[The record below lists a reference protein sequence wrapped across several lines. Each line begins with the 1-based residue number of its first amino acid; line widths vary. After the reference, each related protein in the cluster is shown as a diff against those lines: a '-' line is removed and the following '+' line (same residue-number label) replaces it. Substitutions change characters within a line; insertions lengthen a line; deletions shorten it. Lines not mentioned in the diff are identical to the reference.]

1 MLYLLNEDVRTVRW
15 NGESLHEA
23 TSAIVKETMNGDFT
37 LTVKYPI
44 SDSGIYQ
51 LIQEDMLIK
60 APTPVLGAQLFRIK
74 KPVEH
79 NDHLEI
85 TAYHISDDVMQRSI
99 TQMSVTSQSCGMAL
113 SRMVQNTKTA
123 LGDFSFNSDIQDRR
137 TFNTTETETLY
148 SVLLDGKHSIVG
160 TWEGELVRDNFAM
173 TVKKSRGENRGVV
186 ITTHKNLKDY
196 QRTKNS
202 QNVVTR
208 IHARS
213 TFKPE
218 GAEKETTIRVT
229 VDSPLINSYPY
240 INEKEYENNNAK
252 SVEELQKWAQAKF
265 SNEGID
271 KISDAIK
278 IEAYEL
284 DGQVVHMGDT
294 VNLKSWKH
302 NVDVFKKAIAYEF
315 DALKEE
321 YISLILDDKAGAGG
335 SRTSG
340 GLSSAADAILGVTE
354 SAQEVALEKALQ
366 NADLDFDHKAGLLR
380 QEISDGIELAKAKAE
395 EVKQE
400 LSDTIN
406 QRFNSFDNGPL
417 KEAKRRAEEALRNA
431 GASSLLAQE
440 AKRIGLD
447 SVARLEEFKSQ
458 TTSAQTALSGDLD
471 ALKRTI
477 VNDIRP
483 KQAQVEAEI
492 AKQVE
497 ALVQTKKELA
507 GASTLLAQE
516 AKRIELDSVAR
527 LEAFKSQ
534 TTSAQTALSGD
545 LDVLKRTIANDI
557 RPKQAQAEAEIA
569 KQVEALSRT
578 KNELSG
584 ASTLLAQE
592 AKRIELDS
600 VARLE
605 AFKSQTTSAQTA
617 LSGDLDALKRTI
629 ANDIRP
635 KQAQAEAEIAKQ
647 VEALSRTKNELAGV
661 KSAQATYEETTTRRL
676 SELTNLANG
685 KASKSELTQTAEELA
700 SRIASVQAGS
710 SRNYFRNSRS
720 RTFTT
725 GGQAVYDYRTFIVP
739 DFWKNSDRFKRDYVR
754 ISFDVTFPVALV
766 NDMPAMVH
774 FSAHPW
780 YAYRNLIFK
789 GGTVE
794 RQHFE
799 FTIDLS
805 SSSET
810 YQTNNVFIRFG
821 TNYGFPAGLQVVI
834 ENAMLS
840 VGNYFPAY
848 QPAYEDQEDRVS
860 VVESNFKQRADSL
873 DAGVSRLTEGFRTK
887 ADISALNVT
896 AENIR
901 QSVKSLETD
910 TQNKLNQKLSQA
922 EFEVRA
928 GSIRQEILNATKD
941 KANKSELT
949 QTAEELSSK
958 IASVQAS
965 GRNLFLNSLFKQDIS
980 KTGIWTTSTYTA
992 TIDSESKYLG
1002 HKALKIIGLNPSGRD
1017 GGNPKVTYPA
1027 LGQFGKVIPGSTTN
1041 QDVTISF
1048 YAKANKNGIMLR
1060 SRLGDIGYKTG
1071 NVTLSTEIK
1080 RYVVHI
1086 PKGWTN
1092 ESKQTTN
1099 EWLFNFNQEGTIW
1112 IWMPKFEISDVDTS
1126 YSEAPEDIEGQIS
1139 TVESTFKQRAN
1150 SLEAG
1155 VSRLTEGLRTK
1166 VDISALNVTAENI
1179 RQSVKSLET
1188 DTQNK
1193 LNQKLSQA
1201 EFEVRA
1207 GSIRQEILNAT
1218 KDKASKSELTQTA
1231 EELASK
1237 IASVHLGRRNL
1248 LKGTKELA
1256 RYKPV
1261 SEYNGFKVIRTVA
1274 GATRYQDSYVE
1285 RTVIPTAGT
1294 EYIAIF
1300 YARASENDYPVRCHF
1315 YNPNTVVSSEN
1326 SSGYKSRSSDG
1337 LSIIRLS
1344 TDWQLCWVKWT
1355 QTATDQ
1361 AKTVIIGRHGPQVGG
1376 KEGVW
1381 VEICAPAIFEGNLAG
1396 DWSPAYEDQDER
1408 VSVVESNFKQ
1418 RADSLEAGVSRL
1430 TEGLRTKADISSLN
1444 VTAENIR
1451 QSVKSLETDTQNK
1464 LNQKLS
1470 QAEFEVRAGSIRQE
1484 ILNATKDKANKSE
1497 LTQTA
1502 EELASKI
1509 ASVQVGGRNYIRG
1522 TKRMML
1528 ARGLWAS
1535 GTFRPS
1541 GAGTAKTIDVSDSP
1555 ATGFDK
1561 AIRLTSSNARDQIGI
1576 AQDGFYIS
1584 QGTYTMS
1591 CWVKGRRGQKVKL
1604 QTYWQVND
1612 NSGISPIF
1620 TLKDENW
1627 TKLSFTSARNRA
1639 GVASIGYVYLV
1650 NAEVGEYLDVLAP
1663 QLEDGSLATS
1673 SKEAPEDIEGQISTV
1688 ESTFKQRADS
1698 LAAGVN
1704 RLTEGLRT
1712 KADISALN
1720 VTAENIRQSVKSL
1733 ETDTQNKLNQKLS
1746 QAEFEVRAGSIRQE
1760 ILNATKDKAS
1770 KSELT
1775 QTAEELASRIASVQA
1790 SGRNLFLN
1798 SLFKQDIPKTGI
1810 WTTSTYTATI
1820 DSESKYLGHK
1830 ALKIIGLNPSGRD
1843 GGNPKVTYPA
1853 LGQFGKV
1860 IPGSTTNQD
1869 VTISFYAKANKNG
1882 IMLRSRLGNIG
1893 YKTGNVTLST
1903 EIKRYVVHIPKGWT
1917 NESKQTTNEWLFN
1930 FNQEGTIWIWMPK
1943 FEISDVDTSYSEAPE
1958 DIEGQISTV
1967 ESNFKQRADSLEAGV
1982 SRLTEGLR
1990 TKVDISALN
1999 VTAENIR
2006 QSVKSL
2012 ETDTQNKLNQKLSQA
2027 EFEVRAGSIRQ
2038 EILNVTKDKASKS
2051 ELTQTA
2057 EELSSK
2063 IASVQVGGI
2072 NLLRNTASLL
2082 IGDRSKGCWMSAS
2095 GGNGRAISVEV
2106 LDPPKKMIKNMIRV
2120 IENTN
2125 GGNKDLTQLV
2135 RLRIGEKYTISC
2147 YARIASDSPNAN
2159 VNLLFRSW
2167 ANNTDLNRKFQ
2178 KSISHKNWQKYS
2190 FTFTADAIEN
2200 SIQFGQSG
2208 AGIIE
2213 ICAPKIESGTL
2224 ATDYSEAPED
2234 IEGQISTVE
2243 STFKQRAN
2251 SLDAGVSRL
2260 TEGLRTKVDISALN
2274 VTAENIRQSV
2284 KSLETDTQNKL
2295 NQKLSQAEF
2304 EVRAGSIRQEILN
2317 ATKDKADKTLVVSE
2331 AGKLRE
2337 EFSKMKVGGRN
2348 LWIKSKTVGA
2358 VIEKLPENHVTGQK
2372 ECYRLENN
2380 STLTFNLEPDFSSR
2394 LYQKVTFSAWIKYEN
2409 VVQGRN
2415 FWNVFN
2421 CFKHYLFRKN
2431 SETGV
2436 QSGPDYATLGMY
2448 KGSADW
2454 KYITFT
2460 YDYSE
2465 KTNFDQLKTSL
2476 RFNLEGATSGTAW
2489 VTGIKVEIGSVATD
2503 WSPAPE
2509 DADGLITEA
2518 KATFERTAQ
2527 GLRTDL
2533 SAIQEYVNKDGQR
2546 QEALQRYTR
2555 EESARQ
2561 ATAVRELVNRDF
2573 VGKATYQEDVKG
2585 INQRI
2590 EAVKTSAN
2598 KDIASQIASYRQ
2610 SVDGKFTD
2618 ISSQITTYKQD
2629 VGGQISGLSNRLTSS
2644 EQGTTTQISN
2654 LSNRINSNKQGTDNQ
2669 ISNLKTQVATN
2680 KDNAERQMG
2689 RISDQV
2695 SANKANADSQFANVT
2710 NQLARKVETTDFQR
2724 VKETSKL
2731 YERILGNTENGIA
2744 DKVARMA
2751 LTNQLFQVEVGKYS
2765 VSGPNLIK
2773 NSDFKNATNE
2783 WGSTQNL
2790 GRLVKHSFYH
2800 NGQKD
2805 LMRLSNATK
2814 NENFLYSHRFN
2825 LERNTDYVLNF
2836 RGFNNSALASYD
2848 VYILGRRAGESDGF
2862 TIVKKVVSSKKLS
2875 TSRCEDV
2882 SVTFN
2887 SGEMDNAYIR
2897 FDNNGSSSGT
2907 ADLYITEV
2915 DLYKGYK
2922 PRTWQPHPEDAVAD
2936 ANKKLEATQTK
2947 MTQLAGSWVVENI
2960 NSAGDIISGINLGAN
2975 GHNRLVG
2982 KLTHITGET
2991 LIDRAVIKSA
3001 MVDKLKTANF
3011 EAGSVTTTILEAE
3024 AVTAEKLKVDNAL
3037 IKKLTATD
3045 AFIDQL
3051 ISKRIFSTKVES
3063 VISSSTFLE
3072 AYQGRIGGFTL
3083 GQFDQGGGRWISGVN
3098 QFSVGMGNGAGYGVR
3113 TAFWANWGNNWNYAG
3128 PKAWNVNTDGKMYC
3142 RNEVGFYDQ
3151 VDFSNSSRANFYGNT
3166 TFSRSPVF
3174 SNGIELGSKDV
3185 LGDGWNPKGG
3195 RNAVVW
3201 WNQVGSGS
3209 LKYWMEQKSDRRL
3222 KENIT
3227 DTAVKALDK
3236 INRLR
3241 MVAFDFI
3248 ENKKHEEI
3256 GLIAQEAETIVPRI
3270 VSRDPENPDG
3280 YLHIDYTAL
3289 VPYLIKAIQELNQ
3302 KIEKMEKIIA

>member
-1 MLYLLNEDVRTVRW
+1 M
-15 NGESLHEA
+15 
-23 TSAIVKETMNGDFT
+23 
-37 LTVKYPI
+37 
-44 SDSGIYQ
+44 
-51 LIQEDMLIK
+51 
-60 APTPVLGAQLFRIK
+60 
-74 KPVEH
+74 
-79 NDHLEI
+79 
-85 TAYHISDDVMQRSI
+85 
-99 TQMSVTSQSCGMAL
+99 
-113 SRMVQNTKTA
+113 
-123 LGDFSFNSDIQDRR
+123 
-137 TFNTTETETLY
+137 
-148 SVLLDGKHSIVG
+148 
-160 TWEGELVRDNFAM
+160 
-173 TVKKSRGENRGVV
+173 
-186 ITTHKNLKDY
+186 
-196 QRTKNS
+196 
-202 QNVVTR
+202 
-208 IHARS
+208 
-213 TFKPE
+213 
-218 GAEKETTIRVT
+218 
-229 VDSPLINSYPY
+229 
-240 INEKEYENNNAK
+240 
-252 SVEELQKWAQAKF
+252 
-265 SNEGID
+265 
-271 KISDAIK
+271 
-278 IEAYEL
+278 
-284 DGQVVHMGDT
+284 
-294 VNLKSWKH
+294 
-302 NVDVFKKAIAYEF
+302 
-315 DALKEE
+315 
-321 YISLILDDKAGAGG
+321 
-335 SRTSG
+335 
-340 GLSSAADAILGVTE
+340 
-354 SAQEVALEKALQ
+354 
-366 NADLDFDHKAGLLR
+366 
-380 QEISDGIELAKAKAE
+380 
-395 EVKQE
+395 
-400 LSDTIN
+400 
-406 QRFNSFDNGPL
+406 
-417 KEAKRRAEEALRNA
+417 
-431 GASSLLAQE
+431 
-440 AKRIGLD
+440 
-447 SVARLEEFKSQ
+447 
-458 TTSAQTALSGDLD
+458 
-471 ALKRTI
+471 
-477 VNDIRP
+477 
-483 KQAQVEAEI
+483 
-492 AKQVE
+492 
-497 ALVQTKKELA
+497 
-507 GASTLLAQE
+507 
-516 AKRIELDSVAR
+516 
-527 LEAFKSQ
+527 
-534 TTSAQTALSGD
+534 
-545 LDVLKRTIANDI
+545 
-557 RPKQAQAEAEIA
+557 
-569 KQVEALSRT
+569 
-578 KNELSG
+578 
-584 ASTLLAQE
+584 
-592 AKRIELDS
+592 
-600 VARLE
+600 
-605 AFKSQTTSAQTA
+605 
-617 LSGDLDALKRTI
+617 
-629 ANDIRP
+629 
-635 KQAQAEAEIAKQ
+635 
-647 VEALSRTKNELAGV
+647 
-661 KSAQATYEETTTRRL
+661 
-676 SELTNLANG
+676 ANG

-805 SSSET
+805 SSSED

-887 ADISALNVT
+887 ADIS
-896 AENIR
+896 
-901 QSVKSLETD
+901 S
-910 TQNKLNQKLSQA
+910 
-922 EFEVRA
+922 
-928 GSIRQEILNATKD
+928 
-941 KANKSELT
+941 
-949 QTAEELSSK
+949 
-958 IASVQAS
+958 
-965 GRNLFLNSLFKQDIS
+965 
-980 KTGIWTTSTYTA
+980 
-992 TIDSESKYLG
+992 
-1002 HKALKIIGLNPSGRD
+1002 
-1017 GGNPKVTYPA
+1017 
-1027 LGQFGKVIPGSTTN
+1027 
-1041 QDVTISF
+1041 
-1048 YAKANKNGIMLR
+1048 
-1060 SRLGDIGYKTG
+1060 
-1071 NVTLSTEIK
+1071 
-1080 RYVVHI
+1080 
-1086 PKGWTN
+1086 
-1092 ESKQTTN
+1092 
-1099 EWLFNFNQEGTIW
+1099 
-1112 IWMPKFEISDVDTS
+1112 
-1126 YSEAPEDIEGQIS
+1126 
-1139 TVESTFKQRAN
+1139 
-1150 SLEAG
+1150 
-1155 VSRLTEGLRTK
+1155 
-1166 VDISALNVTAENI
+1166 LNVTAENI

-1231 EELASK
+1231 EELSSK

-1408 VSVVESNFKQ
+1408 VSAVESNFKQ

-1484 ILNATKDKANKSE
+1484 ILNATKDKASKSE

-1502 EELASKI
+1502 EELSSKI

-1798 SLFKQDIPKTGI
+1798 SLFKQDISKTGI

-1820 DSESKYLGHK
+1820 DSESKYLGYN

-1982 SRLTEGLR
+1982 SHLTEGLR
-1990 TKVDISALN
+1990 TKADISALN

-2063 IASVQVGGI
+2063 IASVQVGG
-2072 NLLRNTASLL
+2072 RNYIRGTKRMMLARGL
-2082 IGDRSKGCWMSAS
+2082 WAS
-2095 GGNGRAISVEV
+2095 GTFRPSGAGTA
-2106 LDPPKKMIKNMIRV
+2106 K
-2120 IENTN
+2120 
-2125 GGNKDLTQLV
+2125 
-2135 RLRIGEKYTISC
+2135 TIDV
-2147 YARIASDSPNAN
+2147 SDSPVTGFDKAIRLTSSNARDQIGIAQDGFYISQGTYTMSCWVKGRRGQKVKLQTYWQ
-2159 VNLLFRSW
+2159 VNDNSG
-2167 ANNTDLNRKFQ
+2167 
-2178 KSISHKNWQKYS
+2178 ISPIFTLKDENWTKLS
-2190 FTFTADAIEN
+2190 FTSARNRAGVA
-2200 SIQFGQSG
+2200 SIGYVYLVNAEVG
-2208 AGIIE
+2208 E
-2213 ICAPKIESGTL
+2213 YLDVLAPQLEDGSL
-2224 ATDYSEAPED
+2224 ATSSKEAPED
-2234 IEGQISTVE
+2234 VESQISTVE
-2243 STFKQRAN
+2243 STFKQRAD
-2251 SLDAGVSRL
+2251 SLDAGVNRL

-2348 LWIKSKTVGA
+2348 LWIKSKTVGV

-2509 DADGLITEA
+2509 DGENELLVAKTEFKRTADGLSTKMAAVE
-2518 KATFERTAQ
+2518 
-2527 GLRTDL
+2527 
-2533 SAIQEYVNKDGQR
+2533 SYVGQDGQR

-2975 GHNRLVG
+2975 GHNRFVG

-3001 MVDKLKTANF
+3001 MVDKLKTGNF
-3011 EAGSVTTTILEAE
+3011 EAGSVTTTILDAE
-3024 AVTAEKLKVDNAL
+3024 AVTAEKLKVDDAL
-3037 IKKLTATD
+3037 IKKLTAND

-3051 ISKRIFSTKVES
+3051 ISKRIFSIKVES

-3209 LKYWMEQKSDRRL
+3209 VKYWMEQKSDRRL

-3302 KIEKMEKIIA
+3302 KIEKMEKTIA

>member
-1 MLYLLNEDVRTVRW
+1 MDALTRRQFDRAMFAKERTLAIRVGEYASRDIKEASFEYGYIKGDTYKPGGTCAGSGKITFTSIITTFNKLDTLHPEIGLLVGDTYQWVKMGEYFINDIEIDRNRNTTTLELMDGMFKLNREYVTDLHFPAEVREV
-15 NGESLHEA
+15 
-23 TSAIVKETMNGDFT
+23 
-37 LTVKYPI
+37 
-44 SDSGIYQ
+44 
-51 LIQEDMLIK
+51 IQEICL
-60 APTPVLGAQLFRIK
+60 
-74 KPVEH
+74 
-79 NDHLEI
+79 
-85 TAYHISDDVMQRSI
+85 
-99 TQMSVTSQSCGMAL
+99 
-113 SRMVQNTKTA
+113 KT
-123 LGDFSFNSDIQDRR
+123 
-137 TFNTTETETLY
+137 
-148 SVLLDGKHSIVG
+148 
-160 TWEGELVRDNFAM
+160 
-173 TVKKSRGENRGVV
+173 
-186 ITTHKNLKDY
+186 
-196 QRTKNS
+196 
-202 QNVVTR
+202 
-208 IHARS
+208 
-213 TFKPE
+213 
-218 GAEKETTIRVT
+218 
-229 VDSPLINSYPY
+229 
-240 INEKEYENNNAK
+240 
-252 SVEELQKWAQAKF
+252 
-265 SNEGID
+265 
-271 KISDAIK
+271 
-278 IEAYEL
+278 
-284 DGQVVHMGDT
+284 
-294 VNLKSWKH
+294 
-302 NVDVFKKAIAYEF
+302 
-315 DALKEE
+315 
-321 YISLILDDKAGAGG
+321 
-335 SRTSG
+335 
-340 GLSSAADAILGVTE
+340 
-354 SAQEVALEKALQ
+354 
-366 NADLDFDHKAGLLR
+366 
-380 QEISDGIELAKAKAE
+380 GIELANDYFGISAMRYHIEQVPEGKKLSFRDMLSAMTQMIGMSCFFNREGKMEIRDLTESNITINADSYFLHGLTKSEIEYQIAGITCKTDKKSLTVGMKTGRSLELDNVFMTQSALNDLYYKLKNLTYYPYNLNYQGHLLLEVGQWVTIQTNKKETFKVPVLSQSFTFKGGLRGRISADSKAGNDTQYSYEGTITKQIKQQDGIEAKIQAQIEATDKDFDQKVDKIKKDFNDQVELAKARAE
-395 EVKQE
+395 EVKRE

-417 KEAKRRAEEALRNA
+417 KETKRKAEEALRN
-431 GASSLLAQE
+431 
-440 AKRIGLD
+440 
-447 SVARLEEFKSQ
+447 
-458 TTSAQTALSGDLD
+458 
-471 ALKRTI
+471 
-477 VNDIRP
+477 
-483 KQAQVEAEI
+483 
-492 AKQVE
+492 
-497 ALVQTKKELA
+497 A

-516 AKRIELDSVAR
+516 AKRIGLDSVAR

-545 LDVLKRTIANDI
+545 LDVLKQTIANDI

-569 KQVEALSRT
+569 KQAEALSRT
-578 KNELSG
+578 KNELAG

-629 ANDIRP
+629 ANDIRQ
-635 KQAQAEAEIAKQ
+635 KQAQAETEIAKQ

-685 KASKSELTQTAEELA
+685 
-700 SRIASVQAGS
+700 
-710 SRNYFRNSRS
+710 
-720 RTFTT
+720 
-725 GGQAVYDYRTFIVP
+725 
-739 DFWKNSDRFKRDYVR
+739 
-754 ISFDVTFPVALV
+754 
-766 NDMPAMVH
+766 
-774 FSAHPW
+774 
-780 YAYRNLIFK
+780 
-789 GGTVE
+789 
-794 RQHFE
+794 
-799 FTIDLS
+799 
-805 SSSET
+805 
-810 YQTNNVFIRFG
+810 
-821 TNYGFPAGLQVVI
+821 
-834 ENAMLS
+834 
-840 VGNYFPAY
+840 
-848 QPAYEDQEDRVS
+848 
-860 VVESNFKQRADSL
+860 
-873 DAGVSRLTEGFRTK
+873 
-887 ADISALNVT
+887 
-896 AENIR
+896 
-901 QSVKSLETD
+901 
-910 TQNKLNQKLSQA
+910 
-922 EFEVRA
+922 
-928 GSIRQEILNATKD
+928 
-941 KANKSELT
+941 
-949 QTAEELSSK
+949 
-958 IASVQAS
+958 
-965 GRNLFLNSLFKQDIS
+965 
-980 KTGIWTTSTYTA
+980 
-992 TIDSESKYLG
+992 
-1002 HKALKIIGLNPSGRD
+1002 
-1017 GGNPKVTYPA
+1017 
-1027 LGQFGKVIPGSTTN
+1027 
-1041 QDVTISF
+1041 
-1048 YAKANKNGIMLR
+1048 
-1060 SRLGDIGYKTG
+1060 
-1071 NVTLSTEIK
+1071 
-1080 RYVVHI
+1080 
-1086 PKGWTN
+1086 
-1092 ESKQTTN
+1092 
-1099 EWLFNFNQEGTIW
+1099 
-1112 IWMPKFEISDVDTS
+1112 
-1126 YSEAPEDIEGQIS
+1126 
-1139 TVESTFKQRAN
+1139 
-1150 SLEAG
+1150 
-1155 VSRLTEGLRTK
+1155 
-1166 VDISALNVTAENI
+1166 
-1179 RQSVKSLET
+1179 
-1188 DTQNK
+1188 
-1193 LNQKLSQA
+1193 
-1201 EFEVRA
+1201 
-1207 GSIRQEILNAT
+1207 
-1218 KDKASKSELTQTA
+1218 
-1231 EELASK
+1231 
-1237 IASVHLGRRNL
+1237 
-1248 LKGTKELA
+1248 
-1256 RYKPV
+1256 
-1261 SEYNGFKVIRTVA
+1261 
-1274 GATRYQDSYVE
+1274 
-1285 RTVIPTAGT
+1285 
-1294 EYIAIF
+1294 
-1300 YARASENDYPVRCHF
+1300 
-1315 YNPNTVVSSEN
+1315 
-1326 SSGYKSRSSDG
+1326 
-1337 LSIIRLS
+1337 
-1344 TDWQLCWVKWT
+1344 
-1355 QTATDQ
+1355 
-1361 AKTVIIGRHGPQVGG
+1361 
-1376 KEGVW
+1376 
-1381 VEICAPAIFEGNLAG
+1381 
-1396 DWSPAYEDQDER
+1396 
-1408 VSVVESNFKQ
+1408 
-1418 RADSLEAGVSRL
+1418 
-1430 TEGLRTKADISSLN
+1430 
-1444 VTAENIR
+1444 
-1451 QSVKSLETDTQNK
+1451 
-1464 LNQKLS
+1464 
-1470 QAEFEVRAGSIRQE
+1470 
-1484 ILNATKDKANKSE
+1484 
-1497 LTQTA
+1497 
-1502 EELASKI
+1502 
-1509 ASVQVGGRNYIRG
+1509 
-1522 TKRMML
+1522 
-1528 ARGLWAS
+1528 
-1535 GTFRPS
+1535 
-1541 GAGTAKTIDVSDSP
+1541 
-1555 ATGFDK
+1555 
-1561 AIRLTSSNARDQIGI
+1561 
-1576 AQDGFYIS
+1576 
-1584 QGTYTMS
+1584 
-1591 CWVKGRRGQKVKL
+1591 
-1604 QTYWQVND
+1604 
-1612 NSGISPIF
+1612 
-1620 TLKDENW
+1620 
-1627 TKLSFTSARNRA
+1627 
-1639 GVASIGYVYLV
+1639 
-1650 NAEVGEYLDVLAP
+1650 
-1663 QLEDGSLATS
+1663 
-1673 SKEAPEDIEGQISTV
+1673 
-1688 ESTFKQRADS
+1688 
-1698 LAAGVN
+1698 
-1704 RLTEGLRT
+1704 
-1712 KADISALN
+1712 
-1720 VTAENIRQSVKSL
+1720 
-1733 ETDTQNKLNQKLS
+1733 
-1746 QAEFEVRAGSIRQE
+1746 
-1760 ILNATKDKAS
+1760 KAS

-1967 ESNFKQRADSLEAGV
+1967 ESTFKQRANSLEAGV

-1990 TKVDISALN
+1990 TKADIS
-1999 VTAENIR
+1999 
-2006 QSVKSL
+2006 S
-2012 ETDTQNKLNQKLSQA
+2012 
-2027 EFEVRAGSIRQ
+2027 
-2038 EILNVTKDKASKS
+2038 
-2051 ELTQTA
+2051 
-2057 EELSSK
+2057 
-2063 IASVQVGGI
+2063 
-2072 NLLRNTASLL
+2072 
-2082 IGDRSKGCWMSAS
+2082 
-2095 GGNGRAISVEV
+2095 
-2106 LDPPKKMIKNMIRV
+2106 
-2120 IENTN
+2120 
-2125 GGNKDLTQLV
+2125 
-2135 RLRIGEKYTISC
+2135 
-2147 YARIASDSPNAN
+2147 
-2159 VNLLFRSW
+2159 
-2167 ANNTDLNRKFQ
+2167 
-2178 KSISHKNWQKYS
+2178 
-2190 FTFTADAIEN
+2190 
-2200 SIQFGQSG
+2200 
-2208 AGIIE
+2208 
-2213 ICAPKIESGTL
+2213 
-2224 ATDYSEAPED
+2224 
-2234 IEGQISTVE
+2234 
-2243 STFKQRAN
+2243 
-2251 SLDAGVSRL
+2251 
-2260 TEGLRTKVDISALN
+2260 LN

-2394 LYQKVTFSAWIKYEN
+2394 LYQKVTFSAWVKYEN

-2555 EESARQ
+2555 EESTRQ

-2710 NQLARKVETTDFQR
+2710 NQLVRKVETTDFQR

-2751 LTNQLFQVEVGKYS
+2751 LTNQLFQVEVAKNASNGQNLLKGTKDFSGGWKNKGANWKKHAEKYKG
-2765 VSGPNLIK
+2765 VDVL
-2773 NSDFKNATNE
+2773 FKNNSWNGVGQEIDAKIGEVYTFSLWMKSDWKNDTVNFYVNRNGSVEKGWGVPSETSVAITSE
-2783 WGSTQNL
+2783 WK
-2790 GRLVKHSFYH
+2790 RYSFTF
-2800 NGQKD
+2800 KI
-2805 LMRLSNATK
+2805 T
-2814 NENFLYSHRFN
+2814 
-2825 LERNTDYVLNF
+2825 V
-2836 RGFNNSALASYD
+2836 
-2848 VYILGRRAGESDGF
+2848 DGF
-2862 TIVKKVVSSKKLS
+2862 IFPRVERLNQNT
-2875 TSRCEDV
+2875 
-2882 SVTFN
+2882 N
-2887 SGEMDNAYIR
+2887 
-2897 FDNNGSSSGT
+2897 
-2907 ADLYITEV
+2907 LYIAGLKLEKGSYATPYTEA
-2915 DLYKGYK
+2915 
-2922 PRTWQPHPEDAVAD
+2922 PEDTD
-2936 ANKKLEATQTK
+2936 EAIRSVQS
-2947 MTQLAGSWVVENI
+2947 QLTGSWAVQNI

-2975 GHNRLVG
+2975 GHNRFVG

-3011 EAGSVTTTILEAE
+3011 EAGSVTTTILDAE
-3024 AVTAEKLKVDNAL
+3024 AVTAEKLKVDDAL
-3037 IKKLTATD
+3037 IRKLTAKD

-3051 ISKRIFSTKVES
+3051 ISKRIFSIKVES

-3098 QFSVGMGNGAGYGVR
+3098 QFSVGMGNGAGHGVR

-3209 LKYWMEQKSDRRL
+3209 VKYWMEQKSDRRL

-3256 GLIAQEAETIVPRI
+3256 GLIAQEAETIVPKI

-3302 KIEKMEKIIA
+3302 KIEKMEKTIA

>member
-1 MLYLLNEDVRTVRW
+1 MLYLLNKDVRTVRW
-15 NGESLHEA
+15 NGEPLHEA
-23 TSAIVKETMNGDFT
+23 TSAIVKEIMNGDFT

-74 KPVEH
+74 KPVEY

-99 TQMSVTSQSCGMAL
+99 TPVSVTSQSCGMAL

-148 SVLLDGKHSIVG
+148 SILLDGKHSIVG
-160 TWEGELVRDNFAM
+160 TWEGELVRDNFAI

-186 ITTHKNLKDY
+186 ITTHKNLKNY

-208 IHARS
+208 IHAKS

-252 SVEELQKWAQAKF
+252 TVEELQKWAQSKF

-271 KISDAIK
+271 KVSDAIK

-302 NVDVFKKAIAYEF
+302 NVDAFKKAIAYEF

-321 YISLILDDKAGAGG
+321 YISLTFDDKAGIGG
-335 SRTSG
+335 SRASG

-354 SAQEVALEKALQ
+354 SAQEIALEKALQ

-380 QEISDGIELAKAKAE
+380 QEISDDIELAKAKVE
-395 EVKQE
+395 EVKRE

-417 KEAKRRAEEALRNA
+417 KETKRKAEEALRN
-431 GASSLLAQE
+431 
-440 AKRIGLD
+440 
-447 SVARLEEFKSQ
+447 
-458 TTSAQTALSGDLD
+458 
-471 ALKRTI
+471 
-477 VNDIRP
+477 
-483 KQAQVEAEI
+483 
-492 AKQVE
+492 
-497 ALVQTKKELA
+497 A

-516 AKRIELDSVAR
+516 AKRIGLDSVAR

-545 LDVLKRTIANDI
+545 LDVLKQTIANDI

-569 KQVEALSRT
+569 KQAEALSRT
-578 KNELSG
+578 KNELAG

-629 ANDIRP
+629 ANDIRQ
-635 KQAQAEAEIAKQ
+635 KQAQAETEIAKQ

-685 KASKSELTQTAEELA
+685 
-700 SRIASVQAGS
+700 
-710 SRNYFRNSRS
+710 
-720 RTFTT
+720 
-725 GGQAVYDYRTFIVP
+725 
-739 DFWKNSDRFKRDYVR
+739 
-754 ISFDVTFPVALV
+754 
-766 NDMPAMVH
+766 
-774 FSAHPW
+774 
-780 YAYRNLIFK
+780 
-789 GGTVE
+789 
-794 RQHFE
+794 
-799 FTIDLS
+799 
-805 SSSET
+805 
-810 YQTNNVFIRFG
+810 
-821 TNYGFPAGLQVVI
+821 
-834 ENAMLS
+834 
-840 VGNYFPAY
+840 
-848 QPAYEDQEDRVS
+848 
-860 VVESNFKQRADSL
+860 
-873 DAGVSRLTEGFRTK
+873 
-887 ADISALNVT
+887 
-896 AENIR
+896 
-901 QSVKSLETD
+901 
-910 TQNKLNQKLSQA
+910 
-922 EFEVRA
+922 
-928 GSIRQEILNATKD
+928 
-941 KANKSELT
+941 
-949 QTAEELSSK
+949 
-958 IASVQAS
+958 
-965 GRNLFLNSLFKQDIS
+965 
-980 KTGIWTTSTYTA
+980 
-992 TIDSESKYLG
+992 
-1002 HKALKIIGLNPSGRD
+1002 
-1017 GGNPKVTYPA
+1017 
-1027 LGQFGKVIPGSTTN
+1027 
-1041 QDVTISF
+1041 
-1048 YAKANKNGIMLR
+1048 
-1060 SRLGDIGYKTG
+1060 
-1071 NVTLSTEIK
+1071 
-1080 RYVVHI
+1080 
-1086 PKGWTN
+1086 
-1092 ESKQTTN
+1092 
-1099 EWLFNFNQEGTIW
+1099 
-1112 IWMPKFEISDVDTS
+1112 
-1126 YSEAPEDIEGQIS
+1126 
-1139 TVESTFKQRAN
+1139 
-1150 SLEAG
+1150 
-1155 VSRLTEGLRTK
+1155 
-1166 VDISALNVTAENI
+1166 
-1179 RQSVKSLET
+1179 
-1188 DTQNK
+1188 
-1193 LNQKLSQA
+1193 
-1201 EFEVRA
+1201 
-1207 GSIRQEILNAT
+1207 
-1218 KDKASKSELTQTA
+1218 
-1231 EELASK
+1231 
-1237 IASVHLGRRNL
+1237 
-1248 LKGTKELA
+1248 
-1256 RYKPV
+1256 
-1261 SEYNGFKVIRTVA
+1261 
-1274 GATRYQDSYVE
+1274 
-1285 RTVIPTAGT
+1285 
-1294 EYIAIF
+1294 
-1300 YARASENDYPVRCHF
+1300 
-1315 YNPNTVVSSEN
+1315 
-1326 SSGYKSRSSDG
+1326 
-1337 LSIIRLS
+1337 
-1344 TDWQLCWVKWT
+1344 
-1355 QTATDQ
+1355 
-1361 AKTVIIGRHGPQVGG
+1361 
-1376 KEGVW
+1376 
-1381 VEICAPAIFEGNLAG
+1381 
-1396 DWSPAYEDQDER
+1396 
-1408 VSVVESNFKQ
+1408 
-1418 RADSLEAGVSRL
+1418 
-1430 TEGLRTKADISSLN
+1430 
-1444 VTAENIR
+1444 
-1451 QSVKSLETDTQNK
+1451 
-1464 LNQKLS
+1464 
-1470 QAEFEVRAGSIRQE
+1470 
-1484 ILNATKDKANKSE
+1484 
-1497 LTQTA
+1497 
-1502 EELASKI
+1502 
-1509 ASVQVGGRNYIRG
+1509 
-1522 TKRMML
+1522 
-1528 ARGLWAS
+1528 
-1535 GTFRPS
+1535 
-1541 GAGTAKTIDVSDSP
+1541 
-1555 ATGFDK
+1555 
-1561 AIRLTSSNARDQIGI
+1561 
-1576 AQDGFYIS
+1576 
-1584 QGTYTMS
+1584 
-1591 CWVKGRRGQKVKL
+1591 
-1604 QTYWQVND
+1604 
-1612 NSGISPIF
+1612 
-1620 TLKDENW
+1620 
-1627 TKLSFTSARNRA
+1627 
-1639 GVASIGYVYLV
+1639 
-1650 NAEVGEYLDVLAP
+1650 
-1663 QLEDGSLATS
+1663 
-1673 SKEAPEDIEGQISTV
+1673 
-1688 ESTFKQRADS
+1688 
-1698 LAAGVN
+1698 
-1704 RLTEGLRT
+1704 
-1712 KADISALN
+1712 
-1720 VTAENIRQSVKSL
+1720 
-1733 ETDTQNKLNQKLS
+1733 
-1746 QAEFEVRAGSIRQE
+1746 
-1760 ILNATKDKAS
+1760 KAS

-1967 ESNFKQRADSLEAGV
+1967 ESTFKQRANSLEAGV

-1990 TKVDISALN
+1990 TKADISSLN

-2038 EILNVTKDKASKS
+2038 EILNATKDKASKSELTQTAEELSSKIASVQVGGRNYIRGTKRMMLARGLWASGTFRPSGAGTAKTIDVSDSPVTGFDKAIRLTSSNARDQIGIAQDGFYISQGTYTMSCWVKGRRGQKVKLQTYWQVNDNSGISPIFTLKDENWTKLSFTSARNRAGVASIGYVYLVNAEVGEYLDVLAPQLEDGSLATSSKEAPEDIEGQISTVESTFKQRANSLDAGVRSLTEGLRTKVDISSLNVTAENIRQSVKSLETDTQNKLNQKLSQAEFEVRAGSIRQEILNATKDKASKS

-2695 SANKANADSQFANVT
+2695 SANKANADSQFVNVT

-2862 TIVKKVVSSKKLS
+2862 TIVKKVISSKKLS

-2922 PRTWQPHPEDAVAD
+2922 PRTWQPHTEDAVAD

-2975 GHNRLVG
+2975 GHNRFVG

-3011 EAGSVTTTILEAE
+3011 EAGSVTTTILDAE
-3024 AVTAEKLKVDNAL
+3024 AVTAEKLKVDDAL
-3037 IKKLTATD
+3037 IRKLTAKD
-3045 AFIDQL
+3045 AFIDRL
-3051 ISKRIFSTKVES
+3051 TSKRIFSTKVES

-3209 LKYWMEQKSDRRL
+3209 VKYWMEQKSDRRL

-3302 KIEKMEKIIA
+3302 KIEKMEKTIA

>member
-1 MLYLLNEDVRTVRW
+1 MLYLLNKDVRTVRW
-15 NGESLHEA
+15 NGEPLHEA
-23 TSAIVKETMNGDFT
+23 TSAIVKEIMNGDFT

-74 KPVEH
+74 KPVEY

-99 TQMSVTSQSCGMAL
+99 TPVSVTSQSCGMAL

-123 LGDFSFNSDIQDRR
+123 LGDFSFNSNIQDRR

-148 SVLLDGKHSIVG
+148 SILLDGKHSIVG
-160 TWEGELVRDNFAM
+160 TWEGELVRDNFAI

-186 ITTHKNLKDY
+186 ITTHKNLKNY

-208 IHARS
+208 IHAKS

-252 SVEELQKWAQAKF
+252 TVEELQKWAQSKF

-271 KISDAIK
+271 KVSDAIK

-302 NVDVFKKAIAYEF
+302 NVDAFKKAIAYEF

-321 YISLILDDKAGAGG
+321 YISLTFDDKAGIGG
-335 SRTSG
+335 SRASG

-354 SAQEVALEKALQ
+354 SAQEIALDKALQ

-380 QEISDGIELAKAKAE
+380 QEISDDIELAKAKAE
-395 EVKQE
+395 EVKRE

-417 KEAKRRAEEALRNA
+417 KETKRKAEEALRQA
-431 GASSLLAQE
+431 GASSSLAQE

-447 SVARLEEFKSQ
+447 SVARLEAFKSQ

-483 KQAQVEAEI
+483 KQAQAEAEI
-492 AKQVE
+492 AKQAE
-497 ALVQTKKELA
+497 ALSRTKNELA

-569 KQVEALSRT
+569 KQVEVLSRT
-578 KNELSG
+578 KNELS
-584 ASTLLAQE
+584 
-592 AKRIELDS
+592 
-600 VARLE
+600 
-605 AFKSQTTSAQTA
+605 
-617 LSGDLDALKRTI
+617 
-629 ANDIRP
+629 
-635 KQAQAEAEIAKQ
+635 
-647 VEALSRTKNELAGV
+647 GV

-805 SSSET
+805 SSSED

-873 DAGVSRLTEGFRTK
+873 DAGVSRLTEGLRTK
-887 ADISALNVT
+887 ADISSLNVT

-941 KANKSELT
+941 KASKSELT
-949 QTAEELSSK
+949 QTAEELASR

-992 TIDSESKYLG
+992 AIDSESKYLG

-1060 SRLGDIGYKTG
+1060 SRLGNIGYKTG

-1155 VSRLTEGLRTK
+1155 VNRLTEGLRTK
-1166 VDISALNVTAENI
+1166 ADISSLNVTAENI

-1408 VSVVESNFKQ
+1408 VSAVESNFKQ

-1484 ILNATKDKANKSE
+1484 ILNATKDKASKSE

-1502 EELASKI
+1502 EELSSKI

-1604 QTYWQVND
+1604 QTYWQVHD

-1967 ESNFKQRADSLEAGV
+1967 ESTFKQRANSLEAGV
-1982 SRLTEGLR
+1982 NRLTEGLR
-1990 TKVDISALN
+1990 TKADISSLN

-2038 EILNVTKDKASKS
+2038 EILNATKDKASKS

-2380 STLTFNLEPDFSSR
+2380 STLMFNIEPDFSSR

-2654 LSNRINSNKQGTDNQ
+2654 ISNRINSNKQGTDNQ

-2695 SANKANADSQFANVT
+2695 SANKANADRQFANVT
-2710 NQLARKVETTDFQR
+2710 NQLVRKVETTDFQR

-2947 MTQLAGSWVVENI
+2947 MTQLAGSWAVENI

-2975 GHNRLVG
+2975 GHNRFVG

-3011 EAGSVTTTILEAE
+3011 EAGSVTTTILDAE
-3024 AVTAEKLKVDNAL
+3024 AVTAEKLKVDDAL

-3051 ISKRIFSTKVES
+3051 ISKRIFSIKVES

-3098 QFSVGMGNGAGYGVR
+3098 QFSVGMGNGAGHGVR

-3209 LKYWMEQKSDRRL
+3209 VKYWMEQKSDRRL

-3256 GLIAQEAETIVPRI
+3256 GLIAQEAETIVPKI

-3302 KIEKMEKIIA
+3302 KIEKMEKTIA

>member
-1 MLYLLNEDVRTVRW
+1 MLYLLNKDVRTVRW
-15 NGESLHEA
+15 NGEPLHEA

-74 KPVEH
+74 KPVEN

-99 TQMSVTSQSCGMAL
+99 TPVSVTSQSCGMAL

-123 LGDFSFNSDIQDRR
+123 LGDFSFNSNIQDRR

-148 SVLLDGKHSIVG
+148 SILLDGKHSIVG

-340 GLSSAADAILGVTE
+340 GLSSAAYAILGVTE

-417 KEAKRRAEEALRNA
+417 KEAKRKAEEALRNA
-431 GASSLLAQE
+431 GASSSLAQE
-440 AKRIGLD
+440 SKRIG
-447 SVARLEEFKSQ
+447 
-458 TTSAQTALSGDLD
+458 
-471 ALKRTI
+471 
-477 VNDIRP
+477 
-483 KQAQVEAEI
+483 
-492 AKQVE
+492 
-497 ALVQTKKELA
+497 
-507 GASTLLAQE
+507 
-516 AKRIELDSVAR
+516 
-527 LEAFKSQ
+527 
-534 TTSAQTALSGD
+534 
-545 LDVLKRTIANDI
+545 
-557 RPKQAQAEAEIA
+557 
-569 KQVEALSRT
+569 
-578 KNELSG
+578 
-584 ASTLLAQE
+584 
-592 AKRIELDS
+592 LDS

-661 KSAQATYEETTTRRL
+661 KSAQATYKETTTRRL

-685 KASKSELTQTAEELA
+685 KASKSEFTQTAEELA
-700 SRIASVQAGS
+700 SR
-710 SRNYFRNSRS
+710 
-720 RTFTT
+720 
-725 GGQAVYDYRTFIVP
+725 
-739 DFWKNSDRFKRDYVR
+739 
-754 ISFDVTFPVALV
+754 
-766 NDMPAMVH
+766 
-774 FSAHPW
+774 
-780 YAYRNLIFK
+780 
-789 GGTVE
+789 
-794 RQHFE
+794 
-799 FTIDLS
+799 
-805 SSSET
+805 
-810 YQTNNVFIRFG
+810 
-821 TNYGFPAGLQVVI
+821 
-834 ENAMLS
+834 
-840 VGNYFPAY
+840 
-848 QPAYEDQEDRVS
+848 
-860 VVESNFKQRADSL
+860 
-873 DAGVSRLTEGFRTK
+873 
-887 ADISALNVT
+887 
-896 AENIR
+896 
-901 QSVKSLETD
+901 
-910 TQNKLNQKLSQA
+910 
-922 EFEVRA
+922 
-928 GSIRQEILNATKD
+928 
-941 KANKSELT
+941 
-949 QTAEELSSK
+949 
-958 IASVQAS
+958 
-965 GRNLFLNSLFKQDIS
+965 
-980 KTGIWTTSTYTA
+980 
-992 TIDSESKYLG
+992 
-1002 HKALKIIGLNPSGRD
+1002 
-1017 GGNPKVTYPA
+1017 
-1027 LGQFGKVIPGSTTN
+1027 
-1041 QDVTISF
+1041 
-1048 YAKANKNGIMLR
+1048 
-1060 SRLGDIGYKTG
+1060 
-1071 NVTLSTEIK
+1071 
-1080 RYVVHI
+1080 
-1086 PKGWTN
+1086 
-1092 ESKQTTN
+1092 
-1099 EWLFNFNQEGTIW
+1099 
-1112 IWMPKFEISDVDTS
+1112 
-1126 YSEAPEDIEGQIS
+1126 
-1139 TVESTFKQRAN
+1139 
-1150 SLEAG
+1150 
-1155 VSRLTEGLRTK
+1155 
-1166 VDISALNVTAENI
+1166 
-1179 RQSVKSLET
+1179 
-1188 DTQNK
+1188 
-1193 LNQKLSQA
+1193 
-1201 EFEVRA
+1201 
-1207 GSIRQEILNAT
+1207 
-1218 KDKASKSELTQTA
+1218 
-1231 EELASK
+1231 
-1237 IASVHLGRRNL
+1237 
-1248 LKGTKELA
+1248 
-1256 RYKPV
+1256 
-1261 SEYNGFKVIRTVA
+1261 
-1274 GATRYQDSYVE
+1274 
-1285 RTVIPTAGT
+1285 
-1294 EYIAIF
+1294 
-1300 YARASENDYPVRCHF
+1300 
-1315 YNPNTVVSSEN
+1315 
-1326 SSGYKSRSSDG
+1326 
-1337 LSIIRLS
+1337 
-1344 TDWQLCWVKWT
+1344 
-1355 QTATDQ
+1355 
-1361 AKTVIIGRHGPQVGG
+1361 
-1376 KEGVW
+1376 
-1381 VEICAPAIFEGNLAG
+1381 
-1396 DWSPAYEDQDER
+1396 
-1408 VSVVESNFKQ
+1408 
-1418 RADSLEAGVSRL
+1418 
-1430 TEGLRTKADISSLN
+1430 
-1444 VTAENIR
+1444 
-1451 QSVKSLETDTQNK
+1451 
-1464 LNQKLS
+1464 
-1470 QAEFEVRAGSIRQE
+1470 
-1484 ILNATKDKANKSE
+1484 
-1497 LTQTA
+1497 
-1502 EELASKI
+1502 I

-1591 CWVKGRRGQKVKL
+1591 CWAKGRRGQKVKL

-1673 SKEAPEDIEGQISTV
+1673 SKEASEDIEGQISTV

-1760 ILNATKDKAS
+1760 ILNA
-1770 KSELT
+1770 
-1775 QTAEELASRIASVQA
+1775 
-1790 SGRNLFLN
+1790 
-1798 SLFKQDIPKTGI
+1798 
-1810 WTTSTYTATI
+1810 
-1820 DSESKYLGHK
+1820 
-1830 ALKIIGLNPSGRD
+1830 
-1843 GGNPKVTYPA
+1843 
-1853 LGQFGKV
+1853 
-1860 IPGSTTNQD
+1860 
-1869 VTISFYAKANKNG
+1869 
-1882 IMLRSRLGNIG
+1882 
-1893 YKTGNVTLST
+1893 
-1903 EIKRYVVHIPKGWT
+1903 
-1917 NESKQTTNEWLFN
+1917 
-1930 FNQEGTIWIWMPK
+1930 
-1943 FEISDVDTSYSEAPE
+1943 
-1958 DIEGQISTV
+1958 
-1967 ESNFKQRADSLEAGV
+1967 
-1982 SRLTEGLR
+1982 
-1990 TKVDISALN
+1990 
-1999 VTAENIR
+1999 
-2006 QSVKSL
+2006 
-2012 ETDTQNKLNQKLSQA
+2012 
-2027 EFEVRAGSIRQ
+2027 
-2038 EILNVTKDKASKS
+2038 TKDKASKS

-2251 SLDAGVSRL
+2251 SLDAGVRSL

-2533 SAIQEYVNKDGQR
+2533 SAIQEYVNKNGQR

-2555 EESARQ
+2555 EESTRQ

-2654 LSNRINSNKQGTDNQ
+2654 ISNRINSNKQGADNQ

-2975 GHNRLVG
+2975 GHNRLSG

-3001 MVDKLKTANF
+3001 MVDKLKTGNF

-3037 IKKLTATD
+3037 IKKLTAND

-3051 ISKRIFSTKVES
+3051 ISKRIFSIKVES

-3098 QFSVGMGNGAGYGVR
+3098 QFSVGMGNGAGHGVR

-3209 LKYWMEQKSDRRL
+3209 VKYWMEQKSDRRL

-3302 KIEKMEKIIA
+3302 KIEKMEKTIA

>member
-1 MLYLLNEDVRTVRW
+1 
-15 NGESLHEA
+15 
-23 TSAIVKETMNGDFT
+23 
-37 LTVKYPI
+37 
-44 SDSGIYQ
+44 
-51 LIQEDMLIK
+51 
-60 APTPVLGAQLFRIK
+60 
-74 KPVEH
+74 
-79 NDHLEI
+79 
-85 TAYHISDDVMQRSI
+85 
-99 TQMSVTSQSCGMAL
+99 
-113 SRMVQNTKTA
+113 
-123 LGDFSFNSDIQDRR
+123 
-137 TFNTTETETLY
+137 
-148 SVLLDGKHSIVG
+148 
-160 TWEGELVRDNFAM
+160 
-173 TVKKSRGENRGVV
+173 
-186 ITTHKNLKDY
+186 
-196 QRTKNS
+196 
-202 QNVVTR
+202 
-208 IHARS
+208 
-213 TFKPE
+213 
-218 GAEKETTIRVT
+218 
-229 VDSPLINSYPY
+229 
-240 INEKEYENNNAK
+240 
-252 SVEELQKWAQAKF
+252 
-265 SNEGID
+265 
-271 KISDAIK
+271 
-278 IEAYEL
+278 
-284 DGQVVHMGDT
+284 
-294 VNLKSWKH
+294 
-302 NVDVFKKAIAYEF
+302 
-315 DALKEE
+315 
-321 YISLILDDKAGAGG
+321 
-335 SRTSG
+335 
-340 GLSSAADAILGVTE
+340 
-354 SAQEVALEKALQ
+354 
-366 NADLDFDHKAGLLR
+366 
-380 QEISDGIELAKAKAE
+380 
-395 EVKQE
+395 
-400 LSDTIN
+400 
-406 QRFNSFDNGPL
+406 
-417 KEAKRRAEEALRNA
+417 
-431 GASSLLAQE
+431 
-440 AKRIGLD
+440 
-447 SVARLEEFKSQ
+447 
-458 TTSAQTALSGDLD
+458 
-471 ALKRTI
+471 
-477 VNDIRP
+477 
-483 KQAQVEAEI
+483 
-492 AKQVE
+492 
-497 ALVQTKKELA
+497 
-507 GASTLLAQE
+507 
-516 AKRIELDSVAR
+516 
-527 LEAFKSQ
+527 
-534 TTSAQTALSGD
+534 
-545 LDVLKRTIANDI
+545 
-557 RPKQAQAEAEIA
+557 
-569 KQVEALSRT
+569 
-578 KNELSG
+578 
-584 ASTLLAQE
+584 
-592 AKRIELDS
+592 
-600 VARLE
+600 
-605 AFKSQTTSAQTA
+605 
-617 LSGDLDALKRTI
+617 
-629 ANDIRP
+629 
-635 KQAQAEAEIAKQ
+635 
-647 VEALSRTKNELAGV
+647 LSRTKNELAGV

-805 SSSET
+805 SSSED

-873 DAGVSRLTEGFRTK
+873 
-887 ADISALNVT
+887 
-896 AENIR
+896 
-901 QSVKSLETD
+901 
-910 TQNKLNQKLSQA
+910 
-922 EFEVRA
+922 
-928 GSIRQEILNATKD
+928 
-941 KANKSELT
+941 
-949 QTAEELSSK
+949 
-958 IASVQAS
+958 
-965 GRNLFLNSLFKQDIS
+965 
-980 KTGIWTTSTYTA
+980 
-992 TIDSESKYLG
+992 
-1002 HKALKIIGLNPSGRD
+1002 
-1017 GGNPKVTYPA
+1017 
-1027 LGQFGKVIPGSTTN
+1027 
-1041 QDVTISF
+1041 
-1048 YAKANKNGIMLR
+1048 
-1060 SRLGDIGYKTG
+1060 
-1071 NVTLSTEIK
+1071 
-1080 RYVVHI
+1080 
-1086 PKGWTN
+1086 
-1092 ESKQTTN
+1092 
-1099 EWLFNFNQEGTIW
+1099 
-1112 IWMPKFEISDVDTS
+1112 
-1126 YSEAPEDIEGQIS
+1126 
-1139 TVESTFKQRAN
+1139 
-1150 SLEAG
+1150 EAG
-1155 VSRLTEGLRTK
+1155 VNRLTEGLRTK
-1166 VDISALNVTAENI
+1166 ADISSLNVTAENI

-1408 VSVVESNFKQ
+1408 VSAVESNFKQ

-1484 ILNATKDKANKSE
+1484 ILNATKDKASKSE

-1502 EELASKI
+1502 EELSSKI

-1990 TKVDISALN
+1990 TKADISALN

-2106 LDPPKKMIKNMIRV
+2106 LDPPQKMIKNMIRV

-2147 YARIASDSPNAN
+2147 YARVASDSPNAN

-2167 ANNTDLNRKFQ
+2167 ANDTDLNRKFQ

-2251 SLDAGVSRL
+2251 SLEAGVNRL
-2260 TEGLRTKVDISALN
+2260 TEGLRTKADISSLN

-2555 EESARQ
+2555 EESTRQ

-2654 LSNRINSNKQGTDNQ
+2654 ISNRINSNKQGTDNQ

-2947 MTQLAGSWVVENI
+2947 MTQLAGSWAVQNI

-2975 GHNRLVG
+2975 GHNRFVG

-3045 AFIDQL
+3045 AFIDEL
-3051 ISKRIFSTKVES
+3051 ISKRIFSIKVES

-3201 WNQVGSGS
+3201 WNQIGSGS
-3209 LKYWMEQKSDRRL
+3209 VKYWMEQKSDRRL

-3302 KIEKMEKIIA
+3302 KIEKMEKTIA

>member
-1 MLYLLNEDVRTVRW
+1 
-15 NGESLHEA
+15 
-23 TSAIVKETMNGDFT
+23 
-37 LTVKYPI
+37 
-44 SDSGIYQ
+44 
-51 LIQEDMLIK
+51 
-60 APTPVLGAQLFRIK
+60 
-74 KPVEH
+74 
-79 NDHLEI
+79 
-85 TAYHISDDVMQRSI
+85 
-99 TQMSVTSQSCGMAL
+99 
-113 SRMVQNTKTA
+113 
-123 LGDFSFNSDIQDRR
+123 
-137 TFNTTETETLY
+137 
-148 SVLLDGKHSIVG
+148 
-160 TWEGELVRDNFAM
+160 
-173 TVKKSRGENRGVV
+173 
-186 ITTHKNLKDY
+186 
-196 QRTKNS
+196 
-202 QNVVTR
+202 
-208 IHARS
+208 
-213 TFKPE
+213 
-218 GAEKETTIRVT
+218 
-229 VDSPLINSYPY
+229 
-240 INEKEYENNNAK
+240 
-252 SVEELQKWAQAKF
+252 
-265 SNEGID
+265 
-271 KISDAIK
+271 
-278 IEAYEL
+278 
-284 DGQVVHMGDT
+284 
-294 VNLKSWKH
+294 
-302 NVDVFKKAIAYEF
+302 
-315 DALKEE
+315 
-321 YISLILDDKAGAGG
+321 
-335 SRTSG
+335 
-340 GLSSAADAILGVTE
+340 
-354 SAQEVALEKALQ
+354 
-366 NADLDFDHKAGLLR
+366 
-380 QEISDGIELAKAKAE
+380 
-395 EVKQE
+395 
-400 LSDTIN
+400 
-406 QRFNSFDNGPL
+406 
-417 KEAKRRAEEALRNA
+417 
-431 GASSLLAQE
+431 
-440 AKRIGLD
+440 
-447 SVARLEEFKSQ
+447 
-458 TTSAQTALSGDLD
+458 
-471 ALKRTI
+471 
-477 VNDIRP
+477 
-483 KQAQVEAEI
+483 
-492 AKQVE
+492 
-497 ALVQTKKELA
+497 
-507 GASTLLAQE
+507 
-516 AKRIELDSVAR
+516 
-527 LEAFKSQ
+527 
-534 TTSAQTALSGD
+534 
-545 LDVLKRTIANDI
+545 
-557 RPKQAQAEAEIA
+557 
-569 KQVEALSRT
+569 
-578 KNELSG
+578 
-584 ASTLLAQE
+584 
-592 AKRIELDS
+592 
-600 VARLE
+600 
-605 AFKSQTTSAQTA
+605 
-617 LSGDLDALKRTI
+617 
-629 ANDIRP
+629 
-635 KQAQAEAEIAKQ
+635 
-647 VEALSRTKNELAGV
+647 
-661 KSAQATYEETTTRRL
+661 
-676 SELTNLANG
+676 
-685 KASKSELTQTAEELA
+685 
-700 SRIASVQAGS
+700 
-710 SRNYFRNSRS
+710 
-720 RTFTT
+720 
-725 GGQAVYDYRTFIVP
+725 
-739 DFWKNSDRFKRDYVR
+739 
-754 ISFDVTFPVALV
+754 
-766 NDMPAMVH
+766 
-774 FSAHPW
+774 
-780 YAYRNLIFK
+780 
-789 GGTVE
+789 
-794 RQHFE
+794 
-799 FTIDLS
+799 
-805 SSSET
+805 
-810 YQTNNVFIRFG
+810 
-821 TNYGFPAGLQVVI
+821 
-834 ENAMLS
+834 
-840 VGNYFPAY
+840 
-848 QPAYEDQEDRVS
+848 
-860 VVESNFKQRADSL
+860 
-873 DAGVSRLTEGFRTK
+873 
-887 ADISALNVT
+887 
-896 AENIR
+896 
-901 QSVKSLETD
+901 
-910 TQNKLNQKLSQA
+910 
-922 EFEVRA
+922 
-928 GSIRQEILNATKD
+928 
-941 KANKSELT
+941 
-949 QTAEELSSK
+949 
-958 IASVQAS
+958 
-965 GRNLFLNSLFKQDIS
+965 
-980 KTGIWTTSTYTA
+980 
-992 TIDSESKYLG
+992 
-1002 HKALKIIGLNPSGRD
+1002 
-1017 GGNPKVTYPA
+1017 
-1027 LGQFGKVIPGSTTN
+1027 
-1041 QDVTISF
+1041 
-1048 YAKANKNGIMLR
+1048 
-1060 SRLGDIGYKTG
+1060 
-1071 NVTLSTEIK
+1071 STEIK

-1166 VDISALNVTAENI
+1166 A
-1179 RQSVKSLET
+1179 
-1188 DTQNK
+1188 
-1193 LNQKLSQA
+1193 
-1201 EFEVRA
+1201 
-1207 GSIRQEILNAT
+1207 
-1218 KDKASKSELTQTA
+1218 
-1231 EELASK
+1231 
-1237 IASVHLGRRNL
+1237 
-1248 LKGTKELA
+1248 
-1256 RYKPV
+1256 
-1261 SEYNGFKVIRTVA
+1261 
-1274 GATRYQDSYVE
+1274 
-1285 RTVIPTAGT
+1285 
-1294 EYIAIF
+1294 
-1300 YARASENDYPVRCHF
+1300 
-1315 YNPNTVVSSEN
+1315 
-1326 SSGYKSRSSDG
+1326 
-1337 LSIIRLS
+1337 
-1344 TDWQLCWVKWT
+1344 
-1355 QTATDQ
+1355 
-1361 AKTVIIGRHGPQVGG
+1361 
-1376 KEGVW
+1376 
-1381 VEICAPAIFEGNLAG
+1381 
-1396 DWSPAYEDQDER
+1396 
-1408 VSVVESNFKQ
+1408 
-1418 RADSLEAGVSRL
+1418 
-1430 TEGLRTKADISSLN
+1430 
-1444 VTAENIR
+1444 
-1451 QSVKSLETDTQNK
+1451 
-1464 LNQKLS
+1464 
-1470 QAEFEVRAGSIRQE
+1470 
-1484 ILNATKDKANKSE
+1484 
-1497 LTQTA
+1497 
-1502 EELASKI
+1502 
-1509 ASVQVGGRNYIRG
+1509 
-1522 TKRMML
+1522 
-1528 ARGLWAS
+1528 
-1535 GTFRPS
+1535 
-1541 GAGTAKTIDVSDSP
+1541 
-1555 ATGFDK
+1555 
-1561 AIRLTSSNARDQIGI
+1561 
-1576 AQDGFYIS
+1576 
-1584 QGTYTMS
+1584 
-1591 CWVKGRRGQKVKL
+1591 
-1604 QTYWQVND
+1604 
-1612 NSGISPIF
+1612 
-1620 TLKDENW
+1620 
-1627 TKLSFTSARNRA
+1627 
-1639 GVASIGYVYLV
+1639 
-1650 NAEVGEYLDVLAP
+1650 
-1663 QLEDGSLATS
+1663 
-1673 SKEAPEDIEGQISTV
+1673 
-1688 ESTFKQRADS
+1688 
-1698 LAAGVN
+1698 
-1704 RLTEGLRT
+1704 
-1712 KADISALN
+1712 
-1720 VTAENIRQSVKSL
+1720 
-1733 ETDTQNKLNQKLS
+1733 
-1746 QAEFEVRAGSIRQE
+1746 
-1760 ILNATKDKAS
+1760 
-1770 KSELT
+1770 
-1775 QTAEELASRIASVQA
+1775 
-1790 SGRNLFLN
+1790 
-1798 SLFKQDIPKTGI
+1798 
-1810 WTTSTYTATI
+1810 
-1820 DSESKYLGHK
+1820 
-1830 ALKIIGLNPSGRD
+1830 
-1843 GGNPKVTYPA
+1843 
-1853 LGQFGKV
+1853 
-1860 IPGSTTNQD
+1860 
-1869 VTISFYAKANKNG
+1869 
-1882 IMLRSRLGNIG
+1882 
-1893 YKTGNVTLST
+1893 
-1903 EIKRYVVHIPKGWT
+1903 
-1917 NESKQTTNEWLFN
+1917 
-1930 FNQEGTIWIWMPK
+1930 
-1943 FEISDVDTSYSEAPE
+1943 
-1958 DIEGQISTV
+1958 
-1967 ESNFKQRADSLEAGV
+1967 
-1982 SRLTEGLR
+1982 
-1990 TKVDISALN
+1990 DISALN

-2251 SLDAGVSRL
+2251 SLEAGVNRL
-2260 TEGLRTKVDISALN
+2260 AEGLRTKADISSLN

-2533 SAIQEYVNKDGQR
+2533 SAIQEYVNKNGQR

-2555 EESARQ
+2555 EESTRQ

-2654 LSNRINSNKQGTDNQ
+2654 LSNRINSNKQGADNQ

-2695 SANKANADSQFANVT
+2695 SANKANADSQFVNVT

-2751 LTNQLFQVEVGKYS
+2751 LTNQLFQVEVAKNASNGQNLLKGTKDFSGGWKNKGANWKKHAEKYKG
-2765 VSGPNLIK
+2765 VDVL
-2773 NSDFKNATNE
+2773 FKNNSWNGVGQEIDAKIGEVYTFSLWMKSDWKNDTVNFYVNRNGSVEKGWGVPSETSVAITSE
-2783 WGSTQNL
+2783 WK
-2790 GRLVKHSFYH
+2790 RYSFTF
-2800 NGQKD
+2800 KI
-2805 LMRLSNATK
+2805 T
-2814 NENFLYSHRFN
+2814 
-2825 LERNTDYVLNF
+2825 V
-2836 RGFNNSALASYD
+2836 
-2848 VYILGRRAGESDGF
+2848 DGF
-2862 TIVKKVVSSKKLS
+2862 IFPRVERLNQNT
-2875 TSRCEDV
+2875 
-2882 SVTFN
+2882 N
-2887 SGEMDNAYIR
+2887 
-2897 FDNNGSSSGT
+2897 
-2907 ADLYITEV
+2907 LYIAGLKLEKGSYATPYTEA
-2915 DLYKGYK
+2915 
-2922 PRTWQPHPEDAVAD
+2922 PEDTD
-2936 ANKKLEATQTK
+2936 EAIRSVQS
-2947 MTQLAGSWVVENI
+2947 QLTGSWAVQNI

-2975 GHNRLVG
+2975 GHNRFVG

-3045 AFIDQL
+3045 AFIDEL
-3051 ISKRIFSTKVES
+3051 ISKRIFSIKVES

-3201 WNQVGSGS
+3201 WNQIGSGS
-3209 LKYWMEQKSDRRL
+3209 VKYWMEQKSDRRL

-3302 KIEKMEKIIA
+3302 KIEKMEKTIA

>member
-1 MLYLLNEDVRTVRW
+1 MLYLLNKDVRTVRW
-15 NGESLHEA
+15 NGEPLHEA
-23 TSAIVKETMNGDFT
+23 TSAIVKEIMNGDFT

-74 KPVEH
+74 KPVEY

-99 TQMSVTSQSCGMAL
+99 TPVSVTSQSCGMAL

-123 LGDFSFNSDIQDRR
+123 LGDFSFNSNIQDRR

-148 SVLLDGKHSIVG
+148 SILLDGKHSIVG
-160 TWEGELVRDNFAM
+160 TWEGELVRDNFAI

-186 ITTHKNLKDY
+186 ITTHKNLKNY

-208 IHARS
+208 IHAKS

-252 SVEELQKWAQAKF
+252 TVEELQKWAQSKF

-271 KISDAIK
+271 KVSDAIK

-302 NVDVFKKAIAYEF
+302 NVDAFKKAIAYEF

-321 YISLILDDKAGAGG
+321 YISLTFDDKAGIGG
-335 SRTSG
+335 SRASG

-354 SAQEVALEKALQ
+354 SAQEIALDKALQ

-380 QEISDGIELAKAKAE
+380 QEISDDIELAKAKAE
-395 EVKQE
+395 EVKRE

-417 KEAKRRAEEALRNA
+417 KETKRKAEEALRQA
-431 GASSLLAQE
+431 GASSSLAQE
-440 AKRIGLD
+440 AKRIG
-447 SVARLEEFKSQ
+447 
-458 TTSAQTALSGDLD
+458 
-471 ALKRTI
+471 
-477 VNDIRP
+477 
-483 KQAQVEAEI
+483 
-492 AKQVE
+492 
-497 ALVQTKKELA
+497 
-507 GASTLLAQE
+507 
-516 AKRIELDSVAR
+516 LDSVAR

-617 LSGDLDALKRTI
+617 LSGDLDVLKRTI

-647 VEALSRTKNELAGV
+647 VEVLSRTKNELAGV

-805 SSSET
+805 SSSED

-873 DAGVSRLTEGFRTK
+873 DAGVSRLTEGLRTK
-887 ADISALNVT
+887 ADIS
-896 AENIR
+896 
-901 QSVKSLETD
+901 S
-910 TQNKLNQKLSQA
+910 
-922 EFEVRA
+922 
-928 GSIRQEILNATKD
+928 
-941 KANKSELT
+941 
-949 QTAEELSSK
+949 
-958 IASVQAS
+958 
-965 GRNLFLNSLFKQDIS
+965 
-980 KTGIWTTSTYTA
+980 
-992 TIDSESKYLG
+992 
-1002 HKALKIIGLNPSGRD
+1002 
-1017 GGNPKVTYPA
+1017 
-1027 LGQFGKVIPGSTTN
+1027 
-1041 QDVTISF
+1041 
-1048 YAKANKNGIMLR
+1048 
-1060 SRLGDIGYKTG
+1060 
-1071 NVTLSTEIK
+1071 
-1080 RYVVHI
+1080 
-1086 PKGWTN
+1086 
-1092 ESKQTTN
+1092 
-1099 EWLFNFNQEGTIW
+1099 
-1112 IWMPKFEISDVDTS
+1112 
-1126 YSEAPEDIEGQIS
+1126 
-1139 TVESTFKQRAN
+1139 
-1150 SLEAG
+1150 
-1155 VSRLTEGLRTK
+1155 
-1166 VDISALNVTAENI
+1166 LNVTAENI

-1408 VSVVESNFKQ
+1408 VSAVESNFKQ

-1484 ILNATKDKANKSE
+1484 ILNA
-1497 LTQTA
+1497 
-1502 EELASKI
+1502 
-1509 ASVQVGGRNYIRG
+1509 
-1522 TKRMML
+1522 
-1528 ARGLWAS
+1528 
-1535 GTFRPS
+1535 
-1541 GAGTAKTIDVSDSP
+1541 
-1555 ATGFDK
+1555 
-1561 AIRLTSSNARDQIGI
+1561 
-1576 AQDGFYIS
+1576 
-1584 QGTYTMS
+1584 
-1591 CWVKGRRGQKVKL
+1591 
-1604 QTYWQVND
+1604 
-1612 NSGISPIF
+1612 
-1620 TLKDENW
+1620 
-1627 TKLSFTSARNRA
+1627 
-1639 GVASIGYVYLV
+1639 
-1650 NAEVGEYLDVLAP
+1650 
-1663 QLEDGSLATS
+1663 
-1673 SKEAPEDIEGQISTV
+1673 
-1688 ESTFKQRADS
+1688 
-1698 LAAGVN
+1698 
-1704 RLTEGLRT
+1704 
-1712 KADISALN
+1712 
-1720 VTAENIRQSVKSL
+1720 
-1733 ETDTQNKLNQKLS
+1733 
-1746 QAEFEVRAGSIRQE
+1746 
-1760 ILNATKDKAS
+1760 
-1770 KSELT
+1770 
-1775 QTAEELASRIASVQA
+1775 
-1790 SGRNLFLN
+1790 
-1798 SLFKQDIPKTGI
+1798 
-1810 WTTSTYTATI
+1810 
-1820 DSESKYLGHK
+1820 
-1830 ALKIIGLNPSGRD
+1830 
-1843 GGNPKVTYPA
+1843 
-1853 LGQFGKV
+1853 
-1860 IPGSTTNQD
+1860 
-1869 VTISFYAKANKNG
+1869 
-1882 IMLRSRLGNIG
+1882 
-1893 YKTGNVTLST
+1893 
-1903 EIKRYVVHIPKGWT
+1903 
-1917 NESKQTTNEWLFN
+1917 
-1930 FNQEGTIWIWMPK
+1930 
-1943 FEISDVDTSYSEAPE
+1943 
-1958 DIEGQISTV
+1958 
-1967 ESNFKQRADSLEAGV
+1967 
-1982 SRLTEGLR
+1982 
-1990 TKVDISALN
+1990 
-1999 VTAENIR
+1999 
-2006 QSVKSL
+2006 
-2012 ETDTQNKLNQKLSQA
+2012 
-2027 EFEVRAGSIRQ
+2027 
-2038 EILNVTKDKASKS
+2038 TKDKASKS

-2135 RLRIGEKYTISC
+2135 GLRIGEKYTISC

-3302 KIEKMEKIIA
+3302 KIEKMEKTIA

>member
-1 MLYLLNEDVRTVRW
+1 MDALTRRQFDRAMFAKERTLAIRVGDYASRDIKEASFEYGYIKGDTYKPGGTCAGSGKITFTSIITTFNKLDTLHPEIGLLVGDTYQWVKMGEYFINDIEIDRNRNTTTLELMDGMFKLNREYVTDLHFPAEVREVIQEICLKTDIELANDYFGISAMRYHIEQVPEGKKLSFRDMLSAMTQMIGMSCFFNREGKMEIRDLTESNITINADSYFLHGLTKSEIEYQIAGITCKTDKKSLTVGMKTGRSLELDNVFMTQSALNDLYYKLKNLTYYPYNLNYQGHLLLEVGQWVTIQTNK
-15 NGESLHEA
+15 
-23 TSAIVKETMNGDFT
+23 KETFK
-37 LTVKYPI
+37 V
-44 SDSGIYQ
+44 
-51 LIQEDMLIK
+51 
-60 APTPVLGAQLFRIK
+60 PVLSQSFTFKGGLRGRISADSKAGNDTQYSYEGTITKQIKQQDGFEAKIQAQIEAADKDFDQKVDKIK
-74 KPVEH
+74 KDF
-79 NDHLEI
+79 ND
-85 TAYHISDDVMQRSI
+85 
-99 TQMSVTSQSCGMAL
+99 
-113 SRMVQNTKTA
+113 
-123 LGDFSFNSDIQDRR
+123 
-137 TFNTTETETLY
+137 
-148 SVLLDGKHSIVG
+148 
-160 TWEGELVRDNFAM
+160 
-173 TVKKSRGENRGVV
+173 
-186 ITTHKNLKDY
+186 
-196 QRTKNS
+196 
-202 QNVVTR
+202 
-208 IHARS
+208 
-213 TFKPE
+213 
-218 GAEKETTIRVT
+218 
-229 VDSPLINSYPY
+229 
-240 INEKEYENNNAK
+240 
-252 SVEELQKWAQAKF
+252 
-265 SNEGID
+265 
-271 KISDAIK
+271 
-278 IEAYEL
+278 
-284 DGQVVHMGDT
+284 QV
-294 VNLKSWKH
+294 
-302 NVDVFKKAIAYEF
+302 
-315 DALKEE
+315 
-321 YISLILDDKAGAGG
+321 
-335 SRTSG
+335 
-340 GLSSAADAILGVTE
+340 
-354 SAQEVALEKALQ
+354 
-366 NADLDFDHKAGLLR
+366 
-380 QEISDGIELAKAKAE
+380 ELAKARAE
-395 EVKQE
+395 EVKRE

-417 KEAKRRAEEALRNA
+417 KETKRKAEEALRQA
-431 GASSLLAQE
+431 GASSSLAQE

-447 SVARLEEFKSQ
+447 SVARLEAFKSQ

-492 AKQVE
+492 AKQAE
-497 ALVQTKKELA
+497 ALSRTKNELA
-507 GASTLLAQE
+507 GASSSLAQE

-578 KNELSG
+578 KNEL
-584 ASTLLAQE
+584 
-592 AKRIELDS
+592 
-600 VARLE
+600 
-605 AFKSQTTSAQTA
+605 
-617 LSGDLDALKRTI
+617 
-629 ANDIRP
+629 
-635 KQAQAEAEIAKQ
+635 
-647 VEALSRTKNELAGV
+647 AGV
-661 KSAQATYEETTTRRL
+661 KSAQATYKETTTRRL

-685 KASKSELTQTAEELA
+685 KASKSELTQTAEEL
-700 SRIASVQAGS
+700 
-710 SRNYFRNSRS
+710 
-720 RTFTT
+720 
-725 GGQAVYDYRTFIVP
+725 
-739 DFWKNSDRFKRDYVR
+739 
-754 ISFDVTFPVALV
+754 
-766 NDMPAMVH
+766 
-774 FSAHPW
+774 
-780 YAYRNLIFK
+780 
-789 GGTVE
+789 
-794 RQHFE
+794 
-799 FTIDLS
+799 
-805 SSSET
+805 
-810 YQTNNVFIRFG
+810 
-821 TNYGFPAGLQVVI
+821 
-834 ENAMLS
+834 
-840 VGNYFPAY
+840 
-848 QPAYEDQEDRVS
+848 
-860 VVESNFKQRADSL
+860 
-873 DAGVSRLTEGFRTK
+873 
-887 ADISALNVT
+887 
-896 AENIR
+896 
-901 QSVKSLETD
+901 
-910 TQNKLNQKLSQA
+910 
-922 EFEVRA
+922 
-928 GSIRQEILNATKD
+928 
-941 KANKSELT
+941 
-949 QTAEELSSK
+949 SSK
-958 IASVQAS
+958 
-965 GRNLFLNSLFKQDIS
+965 
-980 KTGIWTTSTYTA
+980 
-992 TIDSESKYLG
+992 
-1002 HKALKIIGLNPSGRD
+1002 
-1017 GGNPKVTYPA
+1017 
-1027 LGQFGKVIPGSTTN
+1027 
-1041 QDVTISF
+1041 
-1048 YAKANKNGIMLR
+1048 
-1060 SRLGDIGYKTG
+1060 
-1071 NVTLSTEIK
+1071 
-1080 RYVVHI
+1080 
-1086 PKGWTN
+1086 
-1092 ESKQTTN
+1092 
-1099 EWLFNFNQEGTIW
+1099 
-1112 IWMPKFEISDVDTS
+1112 
-1126 YSEAPEDIEGQIS
+1126 
-1139 TVESTFKQRAN
+1139 
-1150 SLEAG
+1150 
-1155 VSRLTEGLRTK
+1155 
-1166 VDISALNVTAENI
+1166 
-1179 RQSVKSLET
+1179 
-1188 DTQNK
+1188 
-1193 LNQKLSQA
+1193 
-1201 EFEVRA
+1201 
-1207 GSIRQEILNAT
+1207 
-1218 KDKASKSELTQTA
+1218 
-1231 EELASK
+1231 
-1237 IASVHLGRRNL
+1237 
-1248 LKGTKELA
+1248 
-1256 RYKPV
+1256 
-1261 SEYNGFKVIRTVA
+1261 
-1274 GATRYQDSYVE
+1274 
-1285 RTVIPTAGT
+1285 
-1294 EYIAIF
+1294 
-1300 YARASENDYPVRCHF
+1300 
-1315 YNPNTVVSSEN
+1315 
-1326 SSGYKSRSSDG
+1326 
-1337 LSIIRLS
+1337 
-1344 TDWQLCWVKWT
+1344 
-1355 QTATDQ
+1355 
-1361 AKTVIIGRHGPQVGG
+1361 
-1376 KEGVW
+1376 
-1381 VEICAPAIFEGNLAG
+1381 
-1396 DWSPAYEDQDER
+1396 
-1408 VSVVESNFKQ
+1408 
-1418 RADSLEAGVSRL
+1418 
-1430 TEGLRTKADISSLN
+1430 
-1444 VTAENIR
+1444 
-1451 QSVKSLETDTQNK
+1451 
-1464 LNQKLS
+1464 
-1470 QAEFEVRAGSIRQE
+1470 
-1484 ILNATKDKANKSE
+1484 
-1497 LTQTA
+1497 
-1502 EELASKI
+1502 
-1509 ASVQVGGRNYIRG
+1509 
-1522 TKRMML
+1522 
-1528 ARGLWAS
+1528 
-1535 GTFRPS
+1535 
-1541 GAGTAKTIDVSDSP
+1541 
-1555 ATGFDK
+1555 
-1561 AIRLTSSNARDQIGI
+1561 
-1576 AQDGFYIS
+1576 
-1584 QGTYTMS
+1584 
-1591 CWVKGRRGQKVKL
+1591 
-1604 QTYWQVND
+1604 
-1612 NSGISPIF
+1612 
-1620 TLKDENW
+1620 
-1627 TKLSFTSARNRA
+1627 
-1639 GVASIGYVYLV
+1639 
-1650 NAEVGEYLDVLAP
+1650 
-1663 QLEDGSLATS
+1663 
-1673 SKEAPEDIEGQISTV
+1673 
-1688 ESTFKQRADS
+1688 
-1698 LAAGVN
+1698 
-1704 RLTEGLRT
+1704 
-1712 KADISALN
+1712 
-1720 VTAENIRQSVKSL
+1720 
-1733 ETDTQNKLNQKLS
+1733 
-1746 QAEFEVRAGSIRQE
+1746 
-1760 ILNATKDKAS
+1760 
-1770 KSELT
+1770 
-1775 QTAEELASRIASVQA
+1775 IASVQA

-1930 FNQEGTIWIWMPK
+1930 FNQEGTVWIWMPK

-1967 ESNFKQRADSLEAGV
+1967 ES
-1982 SRLTEGLR
+1982 
-1990 TKVDISALN
+1990 
-1999 VTAENIR
+1999 
-2006 QSVKSL
+2006 
-2012 ETDTQNKLNQKLSQA
+2012 
-2027 EFEVRAGSIRQ
+2027 
-2038 EILNVTKDKASKS
+2038 
-2051 ELTQTA
+2051 
-2057 EELSSK
+2057 
-2063 IASVQVGGI
+2063 
-2072 NLLRNTASLL
+2072 
-2082 IGDRSKGCWMSAS
+2082 
-2095 GGNGRAISVEV
+2095 
-2106 LDPPKKMIKNMIRV
+2106 
-2120 IENTN
+2120 
-2125 GGNKDLTQLV
+2125 
-2135 RLRIGEKYTISC
+2135 
-2147 YARIASDSPNAN
+2147 
-2159 VNLLFRSW
+2159 
-2167 ANNTDLNRKFQ
+2167 
-2178 KSISHKNWQKYS
+2178 
-2190 FTFTADAIEN
+2190 
-2200 SIQFGQSG
+2200 
-2208 AGIIE
+2208 
-2213 ICAPKIESGTL
+2213 
-2224 ATDYSEAPED
+2224 
-2234 IEGQISTVE
+2234 
-2243 STFKQRAN
+2243 TFKQRAN
-2251 SLDAGVSRL
+2251 SLDAGVRSL

-2555 EESARQ
+2555 EESTRQ

-2573 VGKATYQEDVKG
+2573 VGKVTYQEDVKG

-2710 NQLARKVETTDFQR
+2710 NQLVRKVETTDFQR

-3024 AVTAEKLKVDNAL
+3024 AVTAEKLKVDDAL
-3037 IKKLTATD
+3037 IRKLTAKD
-3045 AFIDQL
+3045 AFIDRL
-3051 ISKRIFSTKVES
+3051 TSKRIFSTKVES

-3098 QFSVGMGNGAGYGVR
+3098 QFSVGMGNGAGHGVR

-3222 KENIT
+3222 KKNIT

-3302 KIEKMEKIIA
+3302 KIEKMEKTIA

>member
-1 MLYLLNEDVRTVRW
+1 
-15 NGESLHEA
+15 
-23 TSAIVKETMNGDFT
+23 
-37 LTVKYPI
+37 
-44 SDSGIYQ
+44 
-51 LIQEDMLIK
+51 
-60 APTPVLGAQLFRIK
+60 
-74 KPVEH
+74 
-79 NDHLEI
+79 
-85 TAYHISDDVMQRSI
+85 
-99 TQMSVTSQSCGMAL
+99 
-113 SRMVQNTKTA
+113 
-123 LGDFSFNSDIQDRR
+123 
-137 TFNTTETETLY
+137 
-148 SVLLDGKHSIVG
+148 
-160 TWEGELVRDNFAM
+160 
-173 TVKKSRGENRGVV
+173 
-186 ITTHKNLKDY
+186 
-196 QRTKNS
+196 
-202 QNVVTR
+202 
-208 IHARS
+208 
-213 TFKPE
+213 
-218 GAEKETTIRVT
+218 
-229 VDSPLINSYPY
+229 
-240 INEKEYENNNAK
+240 
-252 SVEELQKWAQAKF
+252 
-265 SNEGID
+265 
-271 KISDAIK
+271 
-278 IEAYEL
+278 
-284 DGQVVHMGDT
+284 
-294 VNLKSWKH
+294 
-302 NVDVFKKAIAYEF
+302 
-315 DALKEE
+315 
-321 YISLILDDKAGAGG
+321 
-335 SRTSG
+335 
-340 GLSSAADAILGVTE
+340 
-354 SAQEVALEKALQ
+354 
-366 NADLDFDHKAGLLR
+366 
-380 QEISDGIELAKAKAE
+380 
-395 EVKQE
+395 
-400 LSDTIN
+400 
-406 QRFNSFDNGPL
+406 
-417 KEAKRRAEEALRNA
+417 
-431 GASSLLAQE
+431 
-440 AKRIGLD
+440 
-447 SVARLEEFKSQ
+447 
-458 TTSAQTALSGDLD
+458 
-471 ALKRTI
+471 
-477 VNDIRP
+477 P
-483 KQAQVEAEI
+483 KQAQAEAEI

-497 ALVQTKKELA
+497 ALSRTKNELA

-578 KNELSG
+578 KNEL
-584 ASTLLAQE
+584 
-592 AKRIELDS
+592 
-600 VARLE
+600 
-605 AFKSQTTSAQTA
+605 
-617 LSGDLDALKRTI
+617 
-629 ANDIRP
+629 
-635 KQAQAEAEIAKQ
+635 
-647 VEALSRTKNELAGV
+647 AGV
-661 KSAQATYEETTTRRL
+661 KSAQATYEETTTCRL

-685 KASKSELTQTAEELA
+685 
-700 SRIASVQAGS
+700 
-710 SRNYFRNSRS
+710 
-720 RTFTT
+720 
-725 GGQAVYDYRTFIVP
+725 
-739 DFWKNSDRFKRDYVR
+739 
-754 ISFDVTFPVALV
+754 
-766 NDMPAMVH
+766 
-774 FSAHPW
+774 
-780 YAYRNLIFK
+780 
-789 GGTVE
+789 
-794 RQHFE
+794 
-799 FTIDLS
+799 
-805 SSSET
+805 
-810 YQTNNVFIRFG
+810 
-821 TNYGFPAGLQVVI
+821 
-834 ENAMLS
+834 
-840 VGNYFPAY
+840 
-848 QPAYEDQEDRVS
+848 
-860 VVESNFKQRADSL
+860 
-873 DAGVSRLTEGFRTK
+873 
-887 ADISALNVT
+887 
-896 AENIR
+896 
-901 QSVKSLETD
+901 
-910 TQNKLNQKLSQA
+910 
-922 EFEVRA
+922 
-928 GSIRQEILNATKD
+928 
-941 KANKSELT
+941 
-949 QTAEELSSK
+949 
-958 IASVQAS
+958 
-965 GRNLFLNSLFKQDIS
+965 
-980 KTGIWTTSTYTA
+980 
-992 TIDSESKYLG
+992 
-1002 HKALKIIGLNPSGRD
+1002 
-1017 GGNPKVTYPA
+1017 
-1027 LGQFGKVIPGSTTN
+1027 
-1041 QDVTISF
+1041 
-1048 YAKANKNGIMLR
+1048 
-1060 SRLGDIGYKTG
+1060 
-1071 NVTLSTEIK
+1071 
-1080 RYVVHI
+1080 
-1086 PKGWTN
+1086 
-1092 ESKQTTN
+1092 
-1099 EWLFNFNQEGTIW
+1099 
-1112 IWMPKFEISDVDTS
+1112 
-1126 YSEAPEDIEGQIS
+1126 
-1139 TVESTFKQRAN
+1139 
-1150 SLEAG
+1150 
-1155 VSRLTEGLRTK
+1155 
-1166 VDISALNVTAENI
+1166 
-1179 RQSVKSLET
+1179 
-1188 DTQNK
+1188 
-1193 LNQKLSQA
+1193 
-1201 EFEVRA
+1201 
-1207 GSIRQEILNAT
+1207 
-1218 KDKASKSELTQTA
+1218 KASKSELTQTA

-1344 TDWQLCWVKWT
+1344 TDWQLCWVKWS

-1408 VSVVESNFKQ
+1408 VSAVESNFKQ

-1484 ILNATKDKANKSE
+1484 ILNATKDKA
-1497 LTQTA
+1497 
-1502 EELASKI
+1502 
-1509 ASVQVGGRNYIRG
+1509 
-1522 TKRMML
+1522 
-1528 ARGLWAS
+1528 
-1535 GTFRPS
+1535 
-1541 GAGTAKTIDVSDSP
+1541 
-1555 ATGFDK
+1555 
-1561 AIRLTSSNARDQIGI
+1561 
-1576 AQDGFYIS
+1576 
-1584 QGTYTMS
+1584 
-1591 CWVKGRRGQKVKL
+1591 
-1604 QTYWQVND
+1604 
-1612 NSGISPIF
+1612 
-1620 TLKDENW
+1620 
-1627 TKLSFTSARNRA
+1627 
-1639 GVASIGYVYLV
+1639 
-1650 NAEVGEYLDVLAP
+1650 
-1663 QLEDGSLATS
+1663 
-1673 SKEAPEDIEGQISTV
+1673 
-1688 ESTFKQRADS
+1688 
-1698 LAAGVN
+1698 
-1704 RLTEGLRT
+1704 
-1712 KADISALN
+1712 
-1720 VTAENIRQSVKSL
+1720 
-1733 ETDTQNKLNQKLS
+1733 
-1746 QAEFEVRAGSIRQE
+1746 
-1760 ILNATKDKAS
+1760 S

-1775 QTAEELASRIASVQA
+1775 QTAEELSSKIASVQA

-1798 SLFKQDIPKTGI
+1798 SLFKQDISKTGI
-1810 WTTSTYTATI
+1810 WTTSTYTAAI

-1967 ESNFKQRADSLEAGV
+1967 ESTFKQRANSLDAGV

-1990 TKVDISALN
+1990 TKADISALN

-2178 KSISHKNWQKYS
+2178 KFISHKNWQKYS

-2260 TEGLRTKVDISALN
+2260 TEGLRTKADISALN

-2947 MTQLAGSWVVENI
+2947 MTQLAGSWAVQNI

-2975 GHNRLVG
+2975 GHNRFVG

-3011 EAGSVTTTILEAE
+3011 EAGSVTTTILDAE
-3024 AVTAEKLKVDNAL
+3024 AVTADKVRFDAAF
-3037 IKKLTATD
+3037 IRKMTAND

-3051 ISKRIFSTKVES
+3051 TSKRIFSTKVES

-3072 AYQGRIGGFTL
+3072 AYQGRIGGFTI
-3083 GQFDQGGGRWISGVN
+3083 GRFAQGRGRWISGIN
-3098 QFSVGMGNGAGYGVR
+3098 QFSVGMGNGEGGSYNGEN
-3113 TAFWANWGNNWNYAG
+3113 TAFWANWGHSWNSPG
-3128 PKAWNVNTDGKMYC
+3128 PNAWYVTTSGNMYC
-3142 RNEVGFYDQ
+3142 RNGADFHGK

-3209 LKYWMEQKSDRRL
+3209 VKYWMEQKSDRRL

-3256 GLIAQEAETIVPRI
+3256 GLIAQEAETIVPKI

-3302 KIEKMEKIIA
+3302 KIEKMEKTIA

>member
-1 MLYLLNEDVRTVRW
+1 MIYLTEGNTPLNEAYNDEIVHLGNNTYQLTFRFPTSDPKWELLKEETFLTADDLHGEQDFYIFEVEKQQGYIQVYANQVISLLNNYIVSSIEVDRVSGTRV
-15 NGESLHEA
+15 L
-23 TSAIVKETMNGDFT
+23 SAFAG
-37 LTVKYPI
+37 
-44 SDSGIYQ
+44 
-51 LIQEDMLIK
+51 
-60 APTPVLGAQLFRIK
+60 
-74 KPVEH
+74 
-79 NDHLEI
+79 
-85 TAYHISDDVMQRSI
+85 SI
-99 TQMSVTSQSCGMAL
+99 TRA
-113 SRMVQNTKTA
+113 NP
-123 LGDFSFNSDIQDRR
+123 FSFFSDIDDRH
-137 TFNTTETETLY
+137 TLNIKDKNAME
-148 SVLLDGKHSIVG
+148 VLAKGKHSILGQWGGDMVRNG
-160 TWEGELVRDNFAM
+160 YNLRLLKNGGSENESLFMYKKNLSSYQHKTSTKSLKTRITFKTTVKGEGENAVDHDYM
-173 TVKKSRGENRGVV
+173 VV
-186 ITTHKNLKDY
+186 I
-196 QRTKNS
+196 
-202 QNVVTR
+202 
-208 IHARS
+208 
-213 TFKPE
+213 
-218 GAEKETTIRVT
+218 
-229 VDSPLINSYPY
+229 DSPLLGNYSQIYEDVVEVNDQDVTDEASL
-240 INEKEYENNNAK
+240 IEYGKQYFRTSMCDMLEDNLEISVVGQSDVAVQMFDVVSFYHEWYGLDVRKKITKYTYSPMAK
-252 SVEELQKWAQAKF
+252 L
-265 SNEGID
+265 
-271 KISDAIK
+271 
-278 IEAYEL
+278 
-284 DGQVVHMGDT
+284 
-294 VNLKSWKH
+294 LKSIGFGTFQSSLANAIGGIVNDAVLNESRNLH
-302 NVDVFKKAIAYEF
+302 QIFEERLKKEIANADRAF
-315 DALKEE
+315 DAEFSKREKT
-321 YISLILDDKAGAGG
+321 I
-335 SRTSG
+335 T
-340 GLSSAADAILGVTE
+340 DA
-354 SAQEVALEKALQ
+354 
-366 NADLDFDHKAGLLR
+366 
-380 QEISDGIELAKAKAE
+380 IELAKAKAE

-417 KEAKRRAEEALRNA
+417 KEAKRKAEEALRNA
-431 GASSLLAQE
+431 GASSSLAQE
-440 AKRIGLD
+440 SKRIGLD
-447 SVARLEEFKSQ
+447 SVARLEAFKSQ

-477 VNDIRP
+477 ANDIRP
-483 KQAQVEAEI
+483 KQAQAEAEI

-497 ALVQTKKELA
+497 ALSRTKNELD

-557 RPKQAQAEAEIA
+557 RPKQAQAE
-569 KQVEALSRT
+569 T
-578 KNELSG
+578 
-584 ASTLLAQE
+584 
-592 AKRIELDS
+592 
-600 VARLE
+600 
-605 AFKSQTTSAQTA
+605 
-617 LSGDLDALKRTI
+617 
-629 ANDIRP
+629 
-635 KQAQAEAEIAKQ
+635 EIAKQ

-805 SSSET
+805 SSSED

-860 VVESNFKQRADSL
+860 VVES
-873 DAGVSRLTEGFRTK
+873 
-887 ADISALNVT
+887 
-896 AENIR
+896 
-901 QSVKSLETD
+901 
-910 TQNKLNQKLSQA
+910 
-922 EFEVRA
+922 
-928 GSIRQEILNATKD
+928 
-941 KANKSELT
+941 
-949 QTAEELSSK
+949 
-958 IASVQAS
+958 
-965 GRNLFLNSLFKQDIS
+965 
-980 KTGIWTTSTYTA
+980 
-992 TIDSESKYLG
+992 
-1002 HKALKIIGLNPSGRD
+1002 
-1017 GGNPKVTYPA
+1017 
-1027 LGQFGKVIPGSTTN
+1027 
-1041 QDVTISF
+1041 
-1048 YAKANKNGIMLR
+1048 
-1060 SRLGDIGYKTG
+1060 
-1071 NVTLSTEIK
+1071 
-1080 RYVVHI
+1080 
-1086 PKGWTN
+1086 
-1092 ESKQTTN
+1092 
-1099 EWLFNFNQEGTIW
+1099 
-1112 IWMPKFEISDVDTS
+1112 
-1126 YSEAPEDIEGQIS
+1126 
-1139 TVESTFKQRAN
+1139 
-1150 SLEAG
+1150 
-1155 VSRLTEGLRTK
+1155 
-1166 VDISALNVTAENI
+1166 
-1179 RQSVKSLET
+1179 
-1188 DTQNK
+1188 
-1193 LNQKLSQA
+1193 
-1201 EFEVRA
+1201 
-1207 GSIRQEILNAT
+1207 
-1218 KDKASKSELTQTA
+1218 
-1231 EELASK
+1231 
-1237 IASVHLGRRNL
+1237 
-1248 LKGTKELA
+1248 
-1256 RYKPV
+1256 
-1261 SEYNGFKVIRTVA
+1261 
-1274 GATRYQDSYVE
+1274 
-1285 RTVIPTAGT
+1285 
-1294 EYIAIF
+1294 
-1300 YARASENDYPVRCHF
+1300 
-1315 YNPNTVVSSEN
+1315 
-1326 SSGYKSRSSDG
+1326 
-1337 LSIIRLS
+1337 
-1344 TDWQLCWVKWT
+1344 
-1355 QTATDQ
+1355 
-1361 AKTVIIGRHGPQVGG
+1361 
-1376 KEGVW
+1376 
-1381 VEICAPAIFEGNLAG
+1381 
-1396 DWSPAYEDQDER
+1396 
-1408 VSVVESNFKQ
+1408 
-1418 RADSLEAGVSRL
+1418 
-1430 TEGLRTKADISSLN
+1430 
-1444 VTAENIR
+1444 
-1451 QSVKSLETDTQNK
+1451 
-1464 LNQKLS
+1464 
-1470 QAEFEVRAGSIRQE
+1470 
-1484 ILNATKDKANKSE
+1484 
-1497 LTQTA
+1497 
-1502 EELASKI
+1502 
-1509 ASVQVGGRNYIRG
+1509 
-1522 TKRMML
+1522 
-1528 ARGLWAS
+1528 
-1535 GTFRPS
+1535 
-1541 GAGTAKTIDVSDSP
+1541 
-1555 ATGFDK
+1555 
-1561 AIRLTSSNARDQIGI
+1561 
-1576 AQDGFYIS
+1576 
-1584 QGTYTMS
+1584 
-1591 CWVKGRRGQKVKL
+1591 
-1604 QTYWQVND
+1604 
-1612 NSGISPIF
+1612 
-1620 TLKDENW
+1620 
-1627 TKLSFTSARNRA
+1627 
-1639 GVASIGYVYLV
+1639 
-1650 NAEVGEYLDVLAP
+1650 
-1663 QLEDGSLATS
+1663 
-1673 SKEAPEDIEGQISTV
+1673 
-1688 ESTFKQRADS
+1688 TFKQRADS
-1698 LAAGVN
+1698 LAAGVS

-1967 ESNFKQRADSLEAGV
+1967 ESTFKQRANSLEAGV
-1982 SRLTEGLR
+1982 NRLTEGLR
-1990 TKVDISALN
+1990 TKADISSLN

-2038 EILNVTKDKASKS
+2038 EILNATKDKASKSELTQTAEELASKIASVHLGRRNLLKGTKELARYKPVSEYNGFKVIRTVAGATRYQDSYVERTVIPTAGTEYIAIFYARASENDYPVRCHFYNPNTVVSSENSSGYKSRSSDGLSIIRLSTDWQLCWVKWTQTATDQAKTVIIGRHGPQVGGKEGVWVEICAPAIFEGNLAGDWSPAYEDQEDRVSAVESNFKQRADSLEAGVSRLTEGLRTKADISSLNVTAENIRQSVKSLETDTQNKLNQKLSQAEFEVRAGSIRQEILNATKDKASKS

-2063 IASVQVGGI
+2063 IASVQVGG
-2072 NLLRNTASLL
+2072 RNYIRGTKRMMLARGL
-2082 IGDRSKGCWMSAS
+2082 WAS
-2095 GGNGRAISVEV
+2095 GTFRPSGAGTA
-2106 LDPPKKMIKNMIRV
+2106 K
-2120 IENTN
+2120 
-2125 GGNKDLTQLV
+2125 
-2135 RLRIGEKYTISC
+2135 TIDV
-2147 YARIASDSPNAN
+2147 SDSPVTGFDKAIRLTSSNARDQIGIAQDGFYISQGTYTMSCW
-2159 VNLLFRSW
+2159 VKGRRGQKVKLQTYW
-2167 ANNTDLNRKFQ
+2167 QANDN
-2178 KSISHKNWQKYS
+2178 SGISPIFTLKDENWTKLS
-2190 FTFTADAIEN
+2190 FTSARNRAGVASIGYVYLVNAEVGEYLDVLAPQLEDGSLATSSKEAPEDIEGQISTVESTFKQRANSLDAGVRSLTEGLRTKADISSLNVTAEN
-2200 SIQFGQSG
+2200 IRQSVKSLETDTQNKLNQKLSQAEFEVRAGSIRQEILNATKDKANKSELTQTAEELASKIASVQASGRNLFLNSLFKQDIPKTGIWTTSTYTATIDSESKYLGHKALKIIGLNPSGRDGGNPKVTYPALGQFGKVIPGSTTNQDVTISFY
-2208 AGIIE
+2208 AKANKNGIMLRSRLGNIGYKTGNVTLSTE
-2213 ICAPKIESGTL
+2213 IKRYVVHIPKGWTNESKQTTNEWLFNFNQEGTIWIWMPKFEISDVD
-2224 ATDYSEAPED
+2224 TSYSEAPED

-2251 SLDAGVSRL
+2251 SLDAGVRSLTEGLRTKADISSLNVTAENIRQSVKSLETDTQNKLNQKLSQAEFEVRAGSIRQEILNATKDKASKSELTQTAEELASRIASVKVGGRNYYRDSEKIRTSTRFFSFPLHPYLSQENVGETWTLSFDLKINEGGEIRPLLFYHYQTNRFGLKASADITPSKEWQRFTFTGPVIFPNDDPRYSRGEMALYDHGGNNNYSVRRIKLEKGTLATDWSPAPEDIEGQISTVESTFKQRANSLDAGVRSL
-2260 TEGLRTKVDISALN
+2260 TEGLRTKVDISSLN

-2394 LYQKVTFSAWIKYEN
+2394 LYRKVTFSAWIKYEN

-2518 KATFERTAQ
+2518 KTTFERTAQ

-2590 EAVKTSAN
+2590 EAVKTSAH

-2751 LTNQLFQVEVGKYS
+2751 LTNQLFQVEVAKNASNGQNLLKGTKDFSGGWKNKGANWKKHAEKYKG
-2765 VSGPNLIK
+2765 VDVL
-2773 NSDFKNATNE
+2773 FKNNSWNGVGQEIDAKIGEVYTFSLWMKSDWKNDTVNFYVNRNGSVEKGWGVPSETSVAITSE
-2783 WGSTQNL
+2783 WK
-2790 GRLVKHSFYH
+2790 RYSFTF
-2800 NGQKD
+2800 KI
-2805 LMRLSNATK
+2805 T
-2814 NENFLYSHRFN
+2814 
-2825 LERNTDYVLNF
+2825 V
-2836 RGFNNSALASYD
+2836 
-2848 VYILGRRAGESDGF
+2848 DGF
-2862 TIVKKVVSSKKLS
+2862 IFPRVERLNQNT
-2875 TSRCEDV
+2875 
-2882 SVTFN
+2882 N
-2887 SGEMDNAYIR
+2887 
-2897 FDNNGSSSGT
+2897 
-2907 ADLYITEV
+2907 LYIAGLKLEKGSYATPYTEA
-2915 DLYKGYK
+2915 
-2922 PRTWQPHPEDAVAD
+2922 PEDTD
-2936 ANKKLEATQTK
+2936 EAIRSVQS
-2947 MTQLAGSWVVENI
+2947 QLTGSWAVQNI

-2975 GHNRLVG
+2975 GHNRFVG

-3011 EAGSVTTTILEAE
+3011 EAGSVTTTILDAE
-3024 AVTAEKLKVDNAL
+3024 AVTADKVRFDAAF
-3037 IKKLTATD
+3037 IRKMTAND

-3051 ISKRIFSTKVES
+3051 TSGRIFSTKVES

-3302 KIEKMEKIIA
+3302 KIEKMEKTIA